1 MHSDE
6 LLIEVLTEELPAQA
20 LLNEYKEMPKKLHAL
35 FQKHAIEVRNETQNQ
50 NQNQNNIEV
59 FYTPRRLC
67 VLVKDFPLF
76 TKETKEEFFGP
87 PIEIACNNKDKAQ
100 GLNALGLGFYQKLG
114 LKDPKHFQSAF
125 KNNKEVLYH
134 AKTNPKQPTKN
145 LIMPIVLEFL
155 ESLNFG
161 KSMRWGSVEKSF
173 IRPIHN
179 ICVLFNGEN
188 FNNIEI
194 KEYGFKTKQATKA
207 HRQEGFDFI
216 EVHSPR
222 EYFEVLEKN
231 HVILDPKKREEKILQ
246 EIKELET
253 KHHIIVEIDRDL
265 LDEVIAITE
274 YPSTLLGEFDKA
286 FLKLP
291 SEIIITSMKENQRYF
306 ATFNQ
311 ESQKEG
317 QKEDQKLHNGF
328 IVVSNAIN
336 KDKQK
341 IILGNQKVLKARL
354 SDAVFFY
361 ENDLKKP
368 LDNAPLESV
377 VFVQGLGTLRDKMER
392 ELIIAQY
399 LTQKYASSLNMPLE
413 KALELMNR
421 AVQIA
426 KADLLSEVVYEFTE
440 LQGIMGYYYA
450 LKQNENEWVALSLK
464 EQYLPA
470 SENAPLPSSVFSAI
484 VALSLK
490 LDSLFSLFSAGK
502 IPSGSKDP
510 FALRRLSFGLLKI
523 VAHYGLKF
531 DLKVDLKNLFE
542 KVGVYQSFDLEILEK
557 FLLERFNNLIDCN
570 PSIIRSVLNTNER
583 DIVAIIQKVKA
594 LKRFLDD
601 PKNAQKKEL
610 LFSAFK
616 RLANINKDRNPNQTS
631 GFSANL
637 FKEPQEHALFKAFN
651 ALKTSAFESL
661 DSKIEAY
668 FGLHAP
674 LEEYFKSVLVMD
686 KDLEIQKNR
695 KNFLWNVYQSFLEI
709 GDIKEIAI

>member
-6 LLIEVLTEELPAQA
+6 LLVEILVEELPAQA

-35 FQKHAIEVRNETQNQ
+35 FQKRTLEVG
-50 NQNQNNIEV
+50 NIEI

-67 VLVKDFPLF
+67 LLVKDFPLL
-76 TKETKEEFFGP
+76 TQEIKEEFFGP
-87 PIEIACNNKDKAQ
+87 PVKIACNHQDKTQ

-114 LKDPKHFQSAF
+114 LKDHQHFQTAF

-134 AKTNPKQPTKN
+134 AKIHAKEPTKD

-155 ESLNFG
+155 EGLNFG

-188 FNNIEI
+188 FNDIEV
-194 KEYGFKTKQATKA
+194 KEYGFKTKQATKV

-216 EVHSPR
+216 QVDSPKA
-222 EYFEVLEKN
+222 YFEVLEKN
-231 HVILDPKKREEKILQ
+231 HVILDPKKREAKILQ

-253 KHHIIVEIDRDL
+253 KHRIIVEIDRDL
-265 LDEVIAITE
+265 LDEVVAITE

-291 SEIIITSMKENQRYF
+291 SEIITTSMKENQRYF
-306 ATFNQ
+306 AAFNQ
-311 ESQKEG
+311 KSQESPT
-317 QKEDQKLHNGF
+317 LHNGF

-341 IILGNQKVLKARL
+341 IIAGNQKVLKARL

-377 VFVQGLGTLRDKMER
+377 VFVQGLGTLKDKMER
-392 ELIIAQY
+392 EAIIARY
-399 LTQKYASSLNMPLE
+399 LTQKYASSLNMSLE
-413 KALELMNR
+413 KALELVGR
-421 AVQIA
+421 AVRIA
-426 KADLLSEVVYEFTE
+426 KADLLSEVVYEFSE

-450 LKQNENEWVALSLK
+450 LKQNENELVALSVK

-490 LDSLFSLFSAGK
+490 LDSLFSLFSVGK

-523 VAHYGLKF
+523 IAHYGLEF
-531 DLKVDLKNLFE
+531 DLKADLKNLFE
-542 KVGVYQSFDLEILEK
+542 KVSVYQSFDLEVLEK

-583 DIVAIIQKVKA
+583 DIVKIIQKVKA

-616 RLANINKDRNPNQTS
+616 RLANINKDRNPNES
-631 GFSANL
+631 SEFFISL
-637 FKEPQEHALFKAFN
+637 FKESQEHALFEAFN
-651 ALKTSAFESL
+651 AIKTSAFESL

-668 FGLHAP
+668 FSLHAP

-686 KDLEIQKNR
+686 KDIEIQKNR
-695 KNFLWNVYQSFLEI
+695 KNFLWGVYQSFLEI

>member
-6 LLIEVLTEELPAQA
+6 LLVEILVEELPAQA

-35 FQKHAIEVRNETQNQ
+35 FQKRALEVG
-50 NQNQNNIEV
+50 NIEI

-67 VLVKDFPLF
+67 LLIKDFPLL
-76 TKETKEEFFGP
+76 TQETKEEFFGP
-87 PIEIACNNKDKAQ
+87 PVKIACNNEDKTQ

-114 LKDPKHFQSAF
+114 LKDHQHFQTAF

-134 AKTNPKQPTKN
+134 AKIHAKEPTKD

-155 ESLNFG
+155 EGLNFG

-188 FNNIEI
+188 FNDIEV

-216 EVHSPR
+216 QVDSPKA
-222 EYFEVLEKN
+222 YFEVLEKN
-231 HVILDPKKREEKILQ
+231 HVILDPKKREAKILQ
-246 EIKELET
+246 EIKDLET
-253 KHHIIVEIDRDL
+253 KHCIIVETDRDL
-265 LDEVIAITE
+265 LDEVVAITE
-274 YPSTLLGEFDKA
+274 YPSALLGEFDKA

-306 ATFNQ
+306 AVFDQKSQ
-311 ESQKEG
+311 ESPT
-317 QKEDQKLHNGF
+317 LHNGF
-328 IVVSNAIN
+328 VVVSNAIN

-341 IILGNQKVLKARL
+341 IIAGNQKVLKARL

-377 VFVQGLGTLRDKMER
+377 VFVQGLGTLKDKMER
-392 ELIIAQY
+392 EATIAQY
-399 LTQKYASSLNMPLE
+399 LTQKYVSSLNMPLE
-413 KALELMNR
+413 KALELIGR
-421 AVQIA
+421 AVKIA
-426 KADLLSEVVYEFTE
+426 KADLLSEVVYEFSE

-450 LKQNENEWVALSLK
+450 LKQNENELVALSLK

-490 LDSLFSLFSAGK
+490 LDSLFSLFSTGK

-523 VAHYGLKF
+523 IVHYGLEF
-531 DLKVDLKNLFE
+531 DLKADLKNLFE

-583 DIVAIIQKVKA
+583 DIVKIIQKVKA

-616 RLANINKDRNPNQTS
+616 RLANINKDRNPNES
-631 GFSANL
+631 SEFSARL
-637 FKEPQEHALFKAFN
+637 FKEPKEHALFEAFN
-651 ALKTSAFESL
+651 AIKTSAFESL

-686 KDLEIQKNR
+686 KDIEIQKNR
-695 KNFLWNVYQSFLEI
+695 KNFLWGVYQSFLEI

>member
-6 LLIEVLTEELPAQA
+6 LLVEILVEELPAQA

-35 FQKHAIEVRNETQNQ
+35 FQKRALEVG
-50 NQNQNNIEV
+50 NIEI

-67 VLVKDFPLF
+67 LLVKDFPLL
-76 TKETKEEFFGP
+76 TQETKEEFFGP
-87 PIEIACNNKDKAQ
+87 PVKIACNNEDKTQ

-114 LKDPKHFQSAF
+114 LKDHQHFQTAF

-134 AKTNPKQPTKN
+134 AKIHAKEPTKD

-155 ESLNFG
+155 EGLSFG

-188 FNNIEI
+188 FNDIEV
-194 KEYGFKTKQATKA
+194 KEYGFKTKQATKV

-216 EVHSPR
+216 QVDSPKA
-222 EYFEVLEKN
+222 YFEVLEKN
-231 HVILDPKKREEKILQ
+231 HVILDPKKREAKILQ

-253 KHHIIVEIDRDL
+253 KHCIIVEIDRDL
-265 LDEVIAITE
+265 LDEVVAITE
-274 YPSTLLGEFDKA
+274 YPSALLGEFDKA

-291 SEIIITSMKENQRYF
+291 SEIITTSMKENQRYF
-306 ATFNQ
+306 AAFNQ
-311 ESQKEG
+311 KSQESPT
-317 QKEDQKLHNGF
+317 LHNGF
-328 IVVSNAIN
+328 IVVSNAIS

-341 IILGNQKVLKARL
+341 IIAGNQKVLKARL

-377 VFVQGLGTLRDKMER
+377 VFVQGLGTLKDKMER
-392 ELIIAQY
+392 EAIIAQY
-399 LTQKYASSLNMPLE
+399 LTQKYASSLNMSLE
-413 KALELMNR
+413 KALELVSR
-421 AVQIA
+421 AVRIA
-426 KADLLSEVVYEFTE
+426 KADLLSEVVYEFSE

-450 LKQNENEWVALSLK
+450 LKQNENELVALSVK

-490 LDSLFSLFSAGK
+490 LDSLFSLFSVGK

-523 VAHYGLKF
+523 VAHYGLEF
-531 DLKVDLKNLFE
+531 DLKADLKNLFE
-542 KVGVYQSFDLEILEK
+542 KVGVYQSFDLEVLEK

-583 DIVAIIQKVKA
+583 DIVKIIQKVKA

-616 RLANINKDRNPNQTS
+616 RLANINKDRNPNES
-631 GFSANL
+631 SEFSISL
-637 FKEPQEHALFKAFN
+637 FKESQEHALFEAFN
-651 ALKTSAFESL
+651 AIKTSAFESL

-686 KDLEIQKNR
+686 KDIEIQKNR
-695 KNFLWNVYQSFLEI
+695 KNFLWGVYQSFLEI

>member
-6 LLIEVLTEELPAQA
+6 LLVEILVEELPAQA

-35 FQKHAIEVRNETQNQ
+35 FQKRALEVGT
-50 NQNQNNIEV
+50 IEV

-67 VLVKDFPLF
+67 LFIKDFPLL
-76 TKETKEEFFGP
+76 TQETKEEFFGP
-87 PIEIACNNKDKAQ
+87 PVKIACNHQDKTQ

-114 LKDPKHFQSAF
+114 LKDPKHFQTAF

-134 AKTNPKQPTKN
+134 AKIHAKQPTKD

-155 ESLNFG
+155 EGLNFG
-161 KSMRWGSVEKSF
+161 KSMRWGNVEKSF

-179 ICVLFNGEN
+179 ICVLFNGED
-188 FNNIEI
+188 FNDIEV
-194 KEYGFKTKQATKA
+194 KEYGFKTKQATKV

-216 EVHSPR
+216 QVDSPKA
-222 EYFEVLEKN
+222 YFEVLEKN
-231 HVILDPKKREEKILQ
+231 HVILDPKKREAKILQ
-246 EIKELET
+246 EIKDLET
-253 KHHIIVEIDRDL
+253 KHCIIVETDRDL
-265 LDEVIAITE
+265 LDEVVAITE
-274 YPSTLLGEFDKA
+274 YPSALLGEFDKA

-306 ATFNQ
+306 AVFSQKSQ
-311 ESQKEG
+311 ESPT
-317 QKEDQKLHNGF
+317 LHNGF

-341 IILGNQKVLKARL
+341 IIAGNQKVLKARL

-377 VFVQGLGTLRDKMER
+377 VFVQGLGTLKDKMER
-392 ELIIAQY
+392 EATIAQY

-413 KALELMNR
+413 KALELVSR
-421 AVQIA
+421 AVKIA
-426 KADLLSEVVYEFTE
+426 KVDLLSEVVYEFSE

-450 LKQNENEWVALSLK
+450 LKQNENELVALSVK

-490 LDSLFSLFSAGK
+490 LDSLFSLFSVGK

-523 VAHYGLKF
+523 IAHYGLEF
-531 DLKVDLKNLFE
+531 DLKADLKNLFE

-557 FLLERFNNLIDCN
+557 FLLERFHNLIDCN

-583 DIVAIIQKVKA
+583 DIVKIIQKVKA

-616 RLANINKDRNPNQTS
+616 RLANINKDRNPNES
-631 GFSANL
+631 SEFSARL
-637 FKEPQEHALFKAFN
+637 FKEPKEHALFEAFN
-651 ALKTSAFESL
+651 AIKTSAFESL

-686 KDLEIQKNR
+686 KDIEIQKNR
-695 KNFLWNVYQSFLEI
+695 KNFLWGVYQSFLEI

>member
-6 LLIEVLTEELPAQA
+6 LLVEILVEELPAQA

-35 FQKHAIEVRNETQNQ
+35 FQKRALEVG
-50 NQNQNNIEV
+50 NIEI

-67 VLVKDFPLF
+67 LFIKDFSLL
-76 TKETKEEFFGP
+76 TQETKEEFFGP
-87 PIEIACNNKDKAQ
+87 PVKIACNHQDKTQ

-114 LKDPKHFQSAF
+114 LKDHQHFQTAF

-134 AKTNPKQPTKN
+134 AKIHAKEPTKD
-145 LIMPIVLEFL
+145 LIMPVVLEFL
-155 ESLNFG
+155 EGLNFG

-188 FNNIEI
+188 FNDIEV
-194 KEYGFKTKQATKA
+194 KEYGFKTKQATKV

-216 EVHSPR
+216 QVDSPKA
-222 EYFEVLEKN
+222 YFEVLEKN
-231 HVILDPKKREEKILQ
+231 HVILDPKKREAKILQ

-253 KHHIIVEIDRDL
+253 KHCIIVETDRDL
-265 LDEVIAITE
+265 LDEVVAITE
-274 YPSTLLGEFDKA
+274 YPSALLGEFDKA

-306 ATFNQ
+306 ATFSQKSQ
-311 ESQKEG
+311 ESPT
-317 QKEDQKLHNGF
+317 LHNGF

-341 IILGNQKVLKARL
+341 IIAGNQKVLKARL

-377 VFVQGLGTLRDKMER
+377 VFVQGLGTLKDKMER
-392 ELIIAQY
+392 EATIAQY
-399 LTQKYASSLNMPLE
+399 LTQKYAPSLNMPLE
-413 KALELMNR
+413 KALELIGR
-421 AVQIA
+421 AVKIA
-426 KADLLSEVVYEFTE
+426 KADLLSEVVYEFSE

-450 LKQNENEWVALSLK
+450 LKQNENELVALSVK

-523 VAHYGLKF
+523 IAHYGLEF
-531 DLKVDLKNLFE
+531 DLKADLKNLFE

-557 FLLERFNNLIDCN
+557 FLLERFHNLIDCN

-583 DIVAIIQKVKA
+583 DIVKIIQKVKA

-616 RLANINKDRNPNQTS
+616 RLANINKDRNPNES
-631 GFSANL
+631 SEFSTHL
-637 FKEPQEHALFKAFN
+637 FKEPEEHALFEAFD
-651 ALKTSAFESL
+651 AIKISAFESL

-674 LEEYFKSVLVMD
+674 LEGYFKSVLVMD
-686 KDLEIQKNR
+686 KDIEIQKNR
-695 KNFLWNVYQSFLEI
+695 KNFLWGVYQSFLEI
-709 GDIKEIAI
+709 GDIKEIAV

>member
-6 LLIEVLTEELPAQA
+6 LLVEILVEELPAQA

-35 FQKHAIEVRNETQNQ
+35 FNKRALEVG
-50 NQNQNNIEV
+50 NIEI

-67 VLVKDFPLF
+67 LLVKDFPLL
-76 TKETKEEFFGP
+76 TQETKEEFFGP
-87 PIEIACNNKDKAQ
+87 PIKIACNHQDKTQ
-100 GLNALGLGFYQKLG
+100 GLNELGLGFYQKLG
-114 LKDPKHFQSAF
+114 LKDHQHFQTAF

-134 AKTNPKQPTKN
+134 AKIHAKEPTKD

-155 ESLNFG
+155 EGLNFG
-161 KSMRWGSVEKSF
+161 KSMRWGNVEKSF

-188 FNNIEI
+188 FNDIEV
-194 KEYGFKTKQATKA
+194 KEYGFKTKQATKV

-216 EVHSPR
+216 QVDSPKA
-222 EYFEVLEKN
+222 YFEVLEKN
-231 HVILDPKKREEKILQ
+231 HVILDPKKREAKILQ

-253 KHHIIVEIDRDL
+253 KHQIIVEIDRDL
-265 LDEVIAITE
+265 LDEVVAITE
-274 YPSTLLGEFDKA
+274 YPSALLGEFDKV

-291 SEIIITSMKENQRYF
+291 SEIITTSMKENQRYF
-306 ATFNQ
+306 AAFNQ
-311 ESQKEG
+311 KSQENPT
-317 QKEDQKLHNGF
+317 LHNGF
-328 IVVSNAIN
+328 IVVSNAIH

-341 IILGNQKVLKARL
+341 IIAGNQKVLKARL

-377 VFVQGLGTLRDKMER
+377 VFVQGLGTLKDKMER
-392 ELIIAQY
+392 ETVIAQY
-399 LTQKYASSLNMPLE
+399 LTQKYAPSLNMPLE
-413 KALELMNR
+413 KALELVGR
-421 AVQIA
+421 AVRIA
-426 KADLLSEVVYEFTE
+426 KADLLSEVVYEFSE

-450 LKQNENEWVALSLK
+450 LKQNENELVALSVK

-470 SENAPLPSSVFSAI
+470 SENASLPSSVFSAI

-490 LDSLFSLFSAGK
+490 LDSLFSLFSVGK

-523 VAHYGLKF
+523 IAHYGLGF
-531 DLKVDLKNLFE
+531 DLKADLKNLFE
-542 KVGVYQSFDLEILEK
+542 KVGVYQSFDLEVLEK

-583 DIVAIIQKVKA
+583 DIVKIIQKVKA

-601 PKNAQKKEL
+601 PKNAQRKEL

-616 RLANINKDRNPNQTS
+616 RLANINKDRNPNES
-631 GFSANL
+631 SEFFISL
-637 FKEPQEHALFKAFN
+637 FKESQEHALFEAFN
-651 ALKTSAFESL
+651 AIKTSAFESL

-686 KDLEIQKNR
+686 KDIEIQKNR
-695 KNFLWNVYQSFLEI
+695 KNFLWGVYQSFLEI

>member
-6 LLIEVLTEELPAQA
+6 LLVEVLVEELPAQA

-35 FQKHAIEVRNETQNQ
+35 FQKRALEVG
-50 NQNQNNIEV
+50 NIEV

-67 VLVKDFPLF
+67 LFVKDFPLL
-76 TKETKEEFFGP
+76 TQETKEEFFGP
-87 PIEIACNNKDKAQ
+87 PVKIACNHQDKTQ

-114 LKDPKHFQSAF
+114 LKDHQHFQTAF

-134 AKTNPKQPTKN
+134 AKIHAKQPTKD

-155 ESLNFG
+155 EGLNFG
-161 KSMRWGSVEKSF
+161 KSMRWGNVEKSF

-188 FNNIEI
+188 FNDIEV

-216 EVHSPR
+216 QVDSSKA
-222 EYFEVLEKN
+222 YFEVLEKN
-231 HVILDPKKREEKILQ
+231 HVILDPKKREAKILQ
-246 EIKELET
+246 EIKELEK
-253 KHHIIVEIDRDL
+253 KHDIIVEIDRDL
-265 LDEVIAITE
+265 LDEVVAITE
-274 YPSTLLGEFDKA
+274 YPTALLGEFDKA

-291 SEIIITSMKENQRYF
+291 SEIITTSMKENQRYF
-306 ATFNQ
+306 ATFCQKSQ
-311 ESQKEG
+311 EESPT
-317 QKEDQKLHNGF
+317 LHNGF
-328 IVVSNAIN
+328 IVVSNAIS

-368 LDNAPLESV
+368 LNAPLESV
-377 VFVQGLGTLRDKMER
+377 VFVQGLGTLKDKMER
-392 ELIIAQY
+392 ESIIAQY
-399 LTQKYASSLNMPLE
+399 LVQKYLSSLNMPLE
-413 KALELMNR
+413 KALELVKR

-426 KADLLSEVVYEFTE
+426 KADLLSEVVYEFSE

-450 LKQNENEWVALSLK
+450 LKQNENELVALSVK

-470 SENAPLPSSVFSAI
+470 SENAPLPSSVFSSI

-490 LDSLFSLFSAGK
+490 IDSLFSLFSVGK

-523 VAHYGLKF
+523 IAHYGLGF
-531 DLKVDLKNLFE
+531 DLKADLKNLFE

-583 DIVAIIQKVKA
+583 DIVTIIQKVKA

-616 RLANINKDRNPNQTS
+616 RLANINKDRNPNEKS
-631 GFSANL
+631 EFSIYL
-637 FKEPQEHALFKAFN
+637 FKEPKEHALFEAFN
-651 ALKTSAFESL
+651 AIKTSTFESL

-686 KDLEIQKNR
+686 KDIEIQKNR
-695 KNFLWNVYQSFLEI
+695 KNFLWDVYQSFLEI

>member
-6 LLIEVLTEELPAQA
+6 LLVEILVEELPAQA

-35 FQKHAIEVRNETQNQ
+35 FQKRALEVG
-50 NQNQNNIEV
+50 NIEI

-67 VLVKDFPLF
+67 LLVKDFPLL
-76 TKETKEEFFGP
+76 TQETKEEFFGP
-87 PIEIACNNKDKAQ
+87 PVKIACNHQDKTQ
-100 GLNALGLGFYQKLG
+100 GLNELGLGFYQKLG
-114 LKDPKHFQSAF
+114 LKDHQHFQTAF

-134 AKTNPKQPTKN
+134 AKIHAKEPTKD

-155 ESLNFG
+155 EGLNFG

-188 FNNIEI
+188 FNDIEV

-216 EVHSPR
+216 QVDSPKV
-222 EYFEVLEKN
+222 YFEVLEKN
-231 HVILDPKKREEKILQ
+231 HVILDPKKREAKILQ

-253 KHHIIVEIDRDL
+253 KHRIIVEIDRDL
-265 LDEVIAITE
+265 LDEVVAITE
-274 YPSTLLGEFDKA
+274 YPSALLGEFDKA

-291 SEIIITSMKENQRYF
+291 SEIITTSMKENQRYF
-306 ATFNQ
+306 AAFNQ
-311 ESQKEG
+311 KSQESPT
-317 QKEDQKLHNGF
+317 LHNGF

-341 IILGNQKVLKARL
+341 IIAGNQKVLKARL

-377 VFVQGLGTLRDKMER
+377 VFVQGLGTLKDKMER
-392 ELIIAQY
+392 EAIIAQY

-413 KALELMNR
+413 KALELVGR
-421 AVQIA
+421 AVRIA
-426 KADLLSEVVYEFTE
+426 KADLLSEVVYEFSE

-450 LKQNENEWVALSLK
+450 LKQNENELVALSVK

-490 LDSLFSLFSAGK
+490 LDSLFSLFSVGK

-523 VAHYGLKF
+523 IAHYGLGF
-531 DLKVDLKNLFE
+531 DLKADLKNLFE
-542 KVGVYQSFDLEILEK
+542 RVGVYQSFDLEVLEK

-570 PSIIRSVLNTNER
+570 LSIIRSVLNTNER
-583 DIVAIIQKVKA
+583 DIVKIIQKVKA
-594 LKRFLDD
+594 LKCFLDD

-616 RLANINKDRNPNQTS
+616 RLANINKDRNPDES
-631 GFSANL
+631 SEFSISL
-637 FKEPQEHALFKAFN
+637 FKESQEHALFEAFKAI
-651 ALKTSAFESL
+651 KTSAFESL

-686 KDLEIQKNR
+686 KDIEIQKNR
-695 KNFLWNVYQSFLEI
+695 KNFLWSVYQSFLEI

>member
-6 LLIEVLTEELPAQA
+6 LLVEILVEELPAQA

-35 FQKHAIEVRNETQNQ
+35 FQKRALEVG
-50 NQNQNNIEV
+50 NIEI

-67 VLVKDFPLF
+67 LLVKDFPLL
-76 TKETKEEFFGP
+76 TQETKEEFFGP
-87 PIEIACNNKDKAQ
+87 PVKIACNHQDKMQ
-100 GLNALGLGFYQKLG
+100 GLNELGLGFYQKLG
-114 LKDPKHFQSAF
+114 LKDHQHFQTAF

-134 AKTNPKQPTKN
+134 AKIHAKEPTKD

-155 ESLNFG
+155 EGLNFG
-161 KSMRWGSVEKSF
+161 KSMRWGNVEKSF

-188 FNNIEI
+188 FNDIEV

-216 EVHSPR
+216 QVDSSKA
-222 EYFEVLEKN
+222 YFEVLEKN
-231 HVILDPKKREEKILQ
+231 HVILDPKKREAKILQ

-265 LDEVIAITE
+265 LDEVVAITE
-274 YPSTLLGEFDKA
+274 YPSALLGEFDKA

-291 SEIIITSMKENQRYF
+291 SEIITTSMKENQRYF
-306 ATFNQ
+306 AAFNQ
-311 ESQKEG
+311 KSQESPT
-317 QKEDQKLHNGF
+317 LHNGF

-341 IILGNQKVLKARL
+341 IIAGNQKVLKARL

-377 VFVQGLGTLRDKMER
+377 VFVQGLGTLKDKMER
-392 ELIIAQY
+392 EAVIAQY

-413 KALELMNR
+413 KALELVSR
-421 AVQIA
+421 AVRIA
-426 KADLLSEVVYEFTE
+426 KADLLSEVVYEFSE

-450 LKQNENEWVALSLK
+450 LKQNENELVALSVK

-490 LDSLFSLFSAGK
+490 LDSLFSLFSVGK

-523 VAHYGLKF
+523 VAHYGLGF
-531 DLKVDLKNLFE
+531 DLKADLKNLFE
-542 KVGVYQSFDLEILEK
+542 KVGVYQSFDLEVLEK

-570 PSIIRSVLNTNER
+570 LSIIRSVLNTNER
-583 DIVAIIQKVKA
+583 DIVKIIQKVKA

-610 LFSAFK
+610 LFSTFK
-616 RLANINKDRNPNQTS
+616 RLANINKDRNPNES
-631 GFSANL
+631 SEFFISL
-637 FKEPQEHALFKAFN
+637 FKEPQEHALFEAFN
-651 ALKTSAFESL
+651 AIKTSAFESL

-686 KDLEIQKNR
+686 KDIEIQKNR
-695 KNFLWNVYQSFLEI
+695 KNFLWGVYQSFLEI

>member
-6 LLIEVLTEELPAQA
+6 LLVEILVEELPAQA

-35 FQKHAIEVRNETQNQ
+35 FQKHALEVG
-50 NQNQNNIEV
+50 NIEI

-67 VLVKDFPLF
+67 LLVKDFPLL
-76 TKETKEEFFGP
+76 TQETKEEFFGP
-87 PIEIACNNKDKAQ
+87 PVEIACNNKDKTQ

-114 LKDPKHFQSAF
+114 LKDHQHFQTAF

-134 AKTNPKQPTKN
+134 AKIHAKEPTKD

-155 ESLNFG
+155 EGLNFG

-188 FNNIEI
+188 FNDIEV
-194 KEYGFKTKQATKA
+194 KEYGFKTKQATKV

-216 EVHSPR
+216 QVDSPKA
-222 EYFEVLEKN
+222 YFEVLEKN
-231 HVILDPKKREEKILQ
+231 HVILDPKKREAKILQ

-253 KHHIIVEIDRDL
+253 KHRIIVEIDRDL
-265 LDEVIAITE
+265 LDEVVAITE
-274 YPSTLLGEFDKA
+274 YPSALLGEFDKA

-291 SEIIITSMKENQRYF
+291 SEIITTSMKENQRYF
-306 ATFNQ
+306 AAFNQ
-311 ESQKEG
+311 KSQESPT
-317 QKEDQKLHNGF
+317 LHNGF
-328 IVVSNAIN
+328 IVISNAIN

-341 IILGNQKVLKARL
+341 IIAGNQKVLKARL

-377 VFVQGLGTLRDKMER
+377 VFVQGLGTLKDKMER
-392 ELIIAQY
+392 ESIIAQY

-413 KALELMNR
+413 KALELVGR
-421 AVQIA
+421 AVRIA
-426 KADLLSEVVYEFTE
+426 KADLLSEVVYEFSE

-450 LKQNENEWVALSLK
+450 LKQNENELVALSVK

-490 LDSLFSLFSAGK
+490 LDSLFSLFSVGK

-523 VAHYGLKF
+523 VAHYGLGF
-531 DLKVDLKNLFE
+531 DLKADLKNLFE
-542 KVGVYQSFDLEILEK
+542 KVGVYQSFDLEVLEK

-583 DIVAIIQKVKA
+583 DIVKIIQKVKA

-616 RLANINKDRNPNQTS
+616 RLANINKDRNPNES
-631 GFSANL
+631 SEFSISL
-637 FKEPQEHALFKAFN
+637 FKELQEHALFEAFN
-651 ALKTSAFESL
+651 AIKTSAFESL

-686 KDLEIQKNR
+686 KDIEIQKNR
-695 KNFLWNVYQSFLEI
+695 KNFLWGVYQSFLEI

>member
-6 LLIEVLTEELPAQA
+6 LLVEILVEELPAQA

-35 FQKHAIEVRNETQNQ
+35 FQKRALEVG
-50 NQNQNNIEV
+50 NIEI

-67 VLVKDFPLF
+67 LLVKDFPLL
-76 TKETKEEFFGP
+76 TQETKEEFFGP
-87 PIEIACNNKDKAQ
+87 PVNIACNNKDKTQ

-114 LKDPKHFQSAF
+114 LKDHHHFQTAF
-125 KNNKEVLYH
+125 KSNKEVLYH
-134 AKTNPKQPTKN
+134 AKIHAKEPTKD

-155 ESLNFG
+155 EGLNFG
-161 KSMRWGSVEKSF
+161 KSMRWGNVEKSF

-188 FNNIEI
+188 FNDIEV
-194 KEYGFKTKQATKA
+194 KEYGFKTKQATKV

-216 EVHSPR
+216 QVDNPKA
-222 EYFEVLEKN
+222 YFEVLEKN
-231 HVILDPKKREEKILQ
+231 HVILDPKKREAKILQ

-253 KHHIIVEIDRDL
+253 KHRIIVEIDRDL
-265 LDEVIAITE
+265 LDEVVAITE
-274 YPSTLLGEFDKA
+274 YPSALLGEFDKA

-291 SEIIITSMKENQRYF
+291 SEIITTSMKENQRYF
-306 ATFNQ
+306 AVFNQ
-311 ESQKEG
+311 KSQESPT
-317 QKEDQKLHNGF
+317 LHNGF

-341 IILGNQKVLKARL
+341 IIAGNQKVLKARL

-377 VFVQGLGTLRDKMER
+377 VFVQGLGTLKDKMER
-392 ELIIAQY
+392 EAIIAQY

-413 KALELMNR
+413 KALELIGR
-421 AVQIA
+421 AVRIA
-426 KADLLSEVVYEFTE
+426 KADLLSEVVYEFSE

-450 LKQNENEWVALSLK
+450 LKQNENELVALSVK

-490 LDSLFSLFSAGK
+490 LDSLFSLFSVGK

-523 VAHYGLKF
+523 IAHYGLGF
-531 DLKVDLKNLFE
+531 DLKADLKNLFE
-542 KVGVYQSFDLEILEK
+542 KVGVYQSFDLEVLEK

-583 DIVAIIQKVKA
+583 DIVKIIQKVKA

-616 RLANINKDRNPNQTS
+616 RLANINKDRNPNES
-631 GFSANL
+631 SEFFISL
-637 FKEPQEHALFKAFN
+637 FKELQEHALFEAFN
-651 ALKTSAFESL
+651 AIKTSAFESL

-686 KDLEIQKNR
+686 KDIEIQKNR
-695 KNFLWNVYQSFLEI
+695 KNFLWSVYQSFLEI

>member
-1 MHSDE
+1 MYSDE
-6 LLIEVLTEELPAQA
+6 LLVEILVEELPAQA

-35 FQKHAIEVRNETQNQ
+35 FQKRALEVG
-50 NQNQNNIEV
+50 NIEI

-67 VLVKDFPLF
+67 LLVKDFPLL
-76 TKETKEEFFGP
+76 TQETKEEFFGP
-87 PIEIACNNKDKAQ
+87 PVKIACNHQDKTQ
-100 GLNALGLGFYQKLG
+100 GLNELGLGFYQKLG
-114 LKDPKHFQSAF
+114 LKDHQHFQTAF

-134 AKTNPKQPTKN
+134 AKIHAKEPTKD

-155 ESLNFG
+155 EGLNFG
-161 KSMRWGSVEKSF
+161 KSMRWGNVEKSF

-188 FNNIEI
+188 FNDIEV

-216 EVHSPR
+216 QVDSPKA
-222 EYFEVLEKN
+222 YFEVLEKN
-231 HVILDPKKREEKILQ
+231 HVILDPKKREAKILQ

-253 KHHIIVEIDRDL
+253 KHRIIVEIDRDL
-265 LDEVIAITE
+265 LDEVVAITE
-274 YPSTLLGEFDKA
+274 YPSALLGEFDRA

-291 SEIIITSMKENQRYF
+291 SEIITTSMKENQRYF
-306 ATFNQ
+306 AVFNQ
-311 ESQKEG
+311 KSQESPT
-317 QKEDQKLHNGF
+317 LHNGF

-341 IILGNQKVLKARL
+341 IIAGNQKVLKARL

-377 VFVQGLGTLRDKMER
+377 VFVQGLGTLKDKMER
-392 ELIIAQY
+392 EAIIAEY

-413 KALELMNR
+413 KALELVGR
-421 AVQIA
+421 AVRIA
-426 KADLLSEVVYEFTE
+426 KADLLSEVVYEFSE

-450 LKQNENEWVALSLK
+450 LKQNENELVALSVK
-464 EQYLPA
+464 EQYLPT

-490 LDSLFSLFSAGK
+490 LDSLFSLFSVGK

-523 VAHYGLKF
+523 IAHYGLGF
-531 DLKVDLKNLFE
+531 DLKADLKNLFE
-542 KVGVYQSFDLEILEK
+542 RVGVYQSFDLEVLEK

-583 DIVAIIQKVKA
+583 DIVKIIQKVKA

-610 LFSAFK
+610 LFSTFK
-616 RLANINKDRNPNQTS
+616 RLANINKDRNPNES
-631 GFSANL
+631 SEFFISL
-637 FKEPQEHALFKAFN
+637 FKESQEHALFEAFN
-651 ALKTSAFESL
+651 AIKTSAFESL

-668 FGLHAP
+668 FGLHVP

-686 KDLEIQKNR
+686 KDIEIQKNR
-695 KNFLWNVYQSFLEI
+695 KNFLWGVYQSFLEI

>member
-6 LLIEVLTEELPAQA
+6 LLVEILVEELPAQA

-35 FQKHAIEVRNETQNQ
+35 FNKRALEVG
-50 NQNQNNIEV
+50 NIEI

-67 VLVKDFPLF
+67 LLIKDFPLL
-76 TKETKEEFFGP
+76 TQETKEEFFGP
-87 PIEIACNNKDKAQ
+87 PVKIACNHQDKTQ
-100 GLNALGLGFYQKLG
+100 GLNELGLGFYQKLG
-114 LKDPKHFQSAF
+114 LKDHQHFQTAF

-134 AKTNPKQPTKN
+134 AKVHEKEPTKD

-155 ESLNFG
+155 EGLNFG

-188 FNNIEI
+188 FNGIEV
-194 KEYGFKTKQATKA
+194 KEYGFKTKQATKV

-216 EVHSPR
+216 QVDSPKA
-222 EYFEVLEKN
+222 YFEVLEKN
-231 HVILDPKKREEKILQ
+231 HVILDPKKREAKILQ

-253 KHHIIVEIDRDL
+253 KHRIIVEIDRDL
-265 LDEVIAITE
+265 LDEVVAITE
-274 YPSTLLGEFDKA
+274 YPSALLGEFDKA

-291 SEIIITSMKENQRYF
+291 SEIITTSMKENQRYF
-306 ATFNQ
+306 AAFNQ
-311 ESQKEG
+311 KSQESPT
-317 QKEDQKLHNGF
+317 LHNGF

-341 IILGNQKVLKARL
+341 IIAGNQKVLKARL

-377 VFVQGLGTLRDKMER
+377 VFVQGLGTLKDKMER
-392 ELIIAQY
+392 EAVIAQY
-399 LTQKYASSLNMPLE
+399 LTQKYAPSLNMPLE
-413 KALELMNR
+413 KALELVGR
-421 AVQIA
+421 AVRIA
-426 KADLLSEVVYEFTE
+426 KADLLSEVVYEFSE

-450 LKQNENEWVALSLK
+450 LKQNENELVALSVK
-464 EQYLPA
+464 EQYLPT

-523 VAHYGLKF
+523 IAHYGLEF
-531 DLKVDLKNLFE
+531 DLKADLKNLFE

-557 FLLERFNNLIDCN
+557 FLLERFHNLIDCN
-570 PSIIRSVLNTNER
+570 LSIIRSVLNTNER
-583 DIVAIIQKVKA
+583 DIVKIIQKVKA

-610 LFSAFK
+610 LFSTFK
-616 RLANINKDRNPNQTS
+616 RLANINKDRNPNES
-631 GFSANL
+631 SEFFISL
-637 FKEPQEHALFKAFN
+637 FKELQEHALFEAFN
-651 ALKTSAFESL
+651 AIKTSAFESL

-686 KDLEIQKNR
+686 KDIEIQKNR
-695 KNFLWNVYQSFLEI
+695 KNFLWGVYQSFLEI

>member
-6 LLIEVLTEELPAQA
+6 LLVEILVEELPAQA
-20 LLNEYKEMPKKLHAL
+20 LLNEYEEMPKKLHAL
-35 FQKHAIEVRNETQNQ
+35 FQKRALEVG
-50 NQNQNNIEV
+50 NIEI

-67 VLVKDFPLF
+67 LLVKDFPLL
-76 TKETKEEFFGP
+76 TQETKEEFFGP
-87 PIEIACNNKDKAQ
+87 PVKIACNHQDKTQ

-114 LKDPKHFQSAF
+114 LKDHQYFQTAF

-134 AKTNPKQPTKN
+134 AKIHAKEPTKD

-155 ESLNFG
+155 EGLNFG
-161 KSMRWGSVEKSF
+161 KSMRWGNVEKSF

-188 FNNIEI
+188 FNGIEV
-194 KEYGFKTKQATKA
+194 KEYGFKTKQATKV

-216 EVHSPR
+216 QVDSPKA
-222 EYFEVLEKN
+222 YFEVLEKN
-231 HVILDPKKREEKILQ
+231 HVILDPKKREAKILQ

-253 KHHIIVEIDRDL
+253 KHRIIVEIDRDL
-265 LDEVIAITE
+265 LDEVVAITE
-274 YPSTLLGEFDKA
+274 YPSALLGEFDKA

-291 SEIIITSMKENQRYF
+291 SEIITTSMKENQRYF
-306 ATFNQ
+306 AAFNQ
-311 ESQKEG
+311 KSQEG
-317 QKEDQKLHNGF
+317 PTLHNGF

-341 IILGNQKVLKARL
+341 IIAGNQKVLKARL

-377 VFVQGLGTLRDKMER
+377 VFVQGLGTLKDKMER
-392 ELIIAQY
+392 EAVIAQY
-399 LTQKYASSLNMPLE
+399 LTQKYASSLNMSLE
-413 KALELMNR
+413 KALELVSR
-421 AVQIA
+421 AVRIA
-426 KADLLSEVVYEFTE
+426 KADLLSEVVYEFSE

-450 LKQNENEWVALSLK
+450 LKQNENELVALSVK
-464 EQYLPA
+464 EQYLPT
-470 SENAPLPSSVFSAI
+470 SENAPLPSSIFSAI

-490 LDSLFSLFSAGK
+490 LDSLFSLFSVGK
-502 IPSGSKDP
+502 IPSVSKDP
-510 FALRRLSFGLLKI
+510 FALRRLSFGLLKTI
-523 VAHYGLKF
+523 AHYGLGF
-531 DLKVDLKNLFE
+531 DLKADLKNLFE
-542 KVGVYQSFDLEILEK
+542 KVGVYQSFDLEVLEK

-583 DIVAIIQKVKA
+583 DIVKIIQKVKA

-616 RLANINKDRNPNQTS
+616 RLANINKDRNPNES
-631 GFSANL
+631 SEFSISL
-637 FKEPQEHALFKAFN
+637 FKELQEHALFEAFN
-651 ALKTSAFESL
+651 TIKASAFESL

-686 KDLEIQKNR
+686 KDIEIQKNR
-695 KNFLWNVYQSFLEI
+695 KNFLWGVYQSFLEI

>member
-6 LLIEVLTEELPAQA
+6 LLVEILVEELPAQA
-20 LLNEYKEMPKKLHAL
+20 LLSEYKEMSKKLHAL
-35 FQKHAIEVRNETQNQ
+35 FQKRALEVGT
-50 NQNQNNIEV
+50 IEV

-67 VLVKDFPLF
+67 LFIKDFPLL
-76 TKETKEEFFGP
+76 TQETKEEFFGP
-87 PIEIACNNKDKAQ
+87 PVKIACNNEDKTQ

-114 LKDPKHFQSAF
+114 LKDPKHFQTAF

-134 AKTNPKQPTKN
+134 AKIHEKEPTKD

-155 ESLNFG
+155 EGLNFG
-161 KSMRWGSVEKSF
+161 KSMRWGNVEKSF

-188 FNNIEI
+188 FNDIEV

-216 EVHSPR
+216 QVDSPKA
-222 EYFEVLEKN
+222 YFEVLEKN
-231 HVILDPKKREEKILQ
+231 HVILDPKKREAKILQ

-253 KHHIIVEIDRDL
+253 KHHIIVEIDKDL
-265 LDEVIAITE
+265 LDEVVAITE
-274 YPSTLLGEFDKA
+274 YPSALLGEFDKA

-291 SEIIITSMKENQRYF
+291 SEIITTSMKENQRYF
-306 ATFNQ
+306 AVF
-311 ESQKEG
+311 SQKE
-317 QKEDQKLHNGF
+317 ESPTLHNGF
-328 IVVSNAIN
+328 VVVSNAIN

-341 IILGNQKVLKARL
+341 IIAGNQKVLKARL

-377 VFVQGLGTLRDKMER
+377 VFVQGLGTLKDKMER
-392 ELIIAQY
+392 ESIIAQY
-399 LTQKYASSLNMPLE
+399 LTQKYAPSLNMPLE
-413 KALELMNR
+413 KALELVKR
-421 AVQIA
+421 AVKIA
-426 KADLLSEVVYEFTE
+426 KADLLSEVVYEFSE

-450 LKQNENEWVALSLK
+450 LKQNENELVALSVK

-490 LDSLFSLFSAGK
+490 LDSLFSLFSASK

-523 VAHYGLKF
+523 IVHYGLEF
-531 DLKVDLKNLFE
+531 DLKADLKNLFE

-557 FLLERFNNLIDCN
+557 FLLERFHNLIDCN

-583 DIVAIIQKVKA
+583 DIVTIIQKVKA

-601 PKNAQKKEL
+601 PKNAPKKEL

-616 RLANINKDRNPNQTS
+616 RLANINKDRNPNESS
-631 GFSANL
+631 GFFTSL
-637 FKEPQEHALFKAFN
+637 FKEPEEHALFEAFN
-651 ALKTSAFESL
+651 AIKTSTFESL

-686 KDLEIQKNR
+686 KDIEIQKNR
-695 KNFLWNVYQSFLEI
+695 KNFLWGVYQSFLEI

>member
-6 LLIEVLTEELPAQA
+6 LLVEILVEELPAQA

-35 FQKHAIEVRNETQNQ
+35 FQKRALEVG
-50 NQNQNNIEV
+50 NIEI

-67 VLVKDFPLF
+67 LLVKDFPLL
-76 TKETKEEFFGP
+76 TQEIKEEFFGP
-87 PIEIACNNKDKAQ
+87 PVKIACNHQDKTQ

-114 LKDPKHFQSAF
+114 LKDHQHFQTAF

-134 AKTNPKQPTKN
+134 AKIHAKEPTKD

-155 ESLNFG
+155 EGLNFG
-161 KSMRWGSVEKSF
+161 KSMRWGNVEKSF

-188 FNNIEI
+188 FNDIEV
-194 KEYGFKTKQATKA
+194 KEYGFKTKQATKV

-216 EVHSPR
+216 QVDSPKA
-222 EYFEVLEKN
+222 YFEVLEKN
-231 HVILDPKKREEKILQ
+231 HVILDPKKREAKILQ

-253 KHHIIVEIDRDL
+253 KHNIIVEIDRDL
-265 LDEVIAITE
+265 LDEVVAITE
-274 YPSTLLGEFDKA
+274 YPSALLGEFDKA

-291 SEIIITSMKENQRYF
+291 SEIITTSMKENQRYF
-306 ATFNQ
+306 AVF
-311 ESQKEG
+311 SQKE
-317 QKEDQKLHNGF
+317 ESPTLHNGF

-341 IILGNQKVLKARL
+341 IIAGNQKVLKARL

-377 VFVQGLGTLRDKMER
+377 VFVQGLGTLKDKMER
-392 ELIIAQY
+392 EAVIAQY
-399 LTQKYASSLNMPLE
+399 LTQKYASSLNMSLE
-413 KALELMNR
+413 KALELVSR
-421 AVQIA
+421 AVRIA
-426 KADLLSEVVYEFTE
+426 KADLLSEVVYEFSE

-450 LKQNENEWVALSLK
+450 LKQNENELVALSVK

-490 LDSLFSLFSAGK
+490 LDSLFSLFSVGK

-523 VAHYGLKF
+523 VAHYGLGF
-531 DLKVDLKNLFE
+531 DLKADLKNLFE
-542 KVGVYQSFDLEILEK
+542 RVGVYQSFDLEVLEK

-570 PSIIRSVLNTNER
+570 LSIIRSVLNTNER
-583 DIVAIIQKVKA
+583 DIVKIIQKVKA

-616 RLANINKDRNPNQTS
+616 RLANINKDRNPNES
-631 GFSANL
+631 SEFSISL
-637 FKEPQEHALFKAFN
+637 FKELQEHALFEAFN
-651 ALKTSAFESL
+651 AIKTSAFESL

-686 KDLEIQKNR
+686 KDIEIQKNR
-695 KNFLWNVYQSFLEI
+695 KNFLWGVYQSFLEI

>member
-6 LLIEVLTEELPAQA
+6 LLVEILVEELPAQA

-35 FQKHAIEVRNETQNQ
+35 FQKCALEVGT
-50 NQNQNNIEV
+50 IEV

-67 VLVKDFPLF
+67 LFIKDFPLL
-76 TKETKEEFFGP
+76 TQETKEEFFGP
-87 PIEIACNNKDKAQ
+87 PVKIACNNEDKTQ

-114 LKDPKHFQSAF
+114 LKDPKHFQTAF

-134 AKTNPKQPTKN
+134 AKIHEKEPTKD

-155 ESLNFG
+155 EGLNFG
-161 KSMRWGSVEKSF
+161 KSMRWGNVEKSF

-188 FNNIEI
+188 FNDIEV
-194 KEYGFKTKQATKA
+194 KEYGLKTKQATKA

-216 EVHSPR
+216 QVDSPKA
-222 EYFEVLEKN
+222 YFEVLEKN
-231 HVILDPKKREEKILQ
+231 HVILDPKKREAKILQ

-253 KHHIIVEIDRDL
+253 KHNIIVEIDRDL
-265 LDEVIAITE
+265 LDEVVAITE
-274 YPSTLLGEFDKA
+274 YPSALLGEFDKA

-311 ESQKEG
+311 KSQEG
-317 QKEDQKLHNGF
+317 PTLHNGF

-341 IILGNQKVLKARL
+341 IIAGNQKVLKARL

-377 VFVQGLGTLRDKMER
+377 VFVQGLGTLKDKMER
-392 ELIIAQY
+392 ESIIAQY
-399 LTQKYASSLNMPLE
+399 LTQKYAPSLNMPLE
-413 KALELMNR
+413 KALELIGR
-421 AVQIA
+421 AVKIA
-426 KADLLSEVVYEFTE
+426 KADLLSEVVYEFSE

-450 LKQNENEWVALSLK
+450 LKQNENELVALSVK

-523 VAHYGLKF
+523 IVHYGLEF
-531 DLKVDLKNLFE
+531 DLKADLKNLFE
-542 KVGVYQSFDLEILEK
+542 KVGVYQSFDLEVLEK
-557 FLLERFNNLIDCN
+557 FLLERFHNLIDCN

-583 DIVAIIQKVKA
+583 DIVKIIQKVKA

-616 RLANINKDRNPNQTS
+616 RLANINKDRNPNES
-631 GFSANL
+631 SEFSMSL
-637 FKEPQEHALFKAFN
+637 FKESQEHALFEAFN
-651 ALKTSAFESL
+651 AIKMSAFESL

-686 KDLEIQKNR
+686 KDIEIQKNR
-695 KNFLWNVYQSFLEI
+695 KNFLWGVYQSFLEI

>member
-6 LLIEVLTEELPAQA
+6 LLVEILVEELPAQA

-35 FQKHAIEVRNETQNQ
+35 FNKRALEVG
-50 NQNQNNIEV
+50 NIEI

-67 VLVKDFPLF
+67 LLIKDFPLL
-76 TKETKEEFFGP
+76 TQETKEEFFGP
-87 PIEIACNNKDKAQ
+87 PIKIACNNEDKTQ

-114 LKDPKHFQSAF
+114 LKDHQHFQTAF

-134 AKTNPKQPTKN
+134 AKIHEKEPTKD

-155 ESLNFG
+155 EGLNFG
-161 KSMRWGSVEKSF
+161 KSMRWGNVEKSF

-188 FNNIEI
+188 FNDIEV

-216 EVHSPR
+216 QVDSPKA
-222 EYFEVLEKN
+222 YFEVLEKN
-231 HVILDPKKREEKILQ
+231 HVILDPKKREAKILQ

-253 KHHIIVEIDRDL
+253 KHRIIVEIDRDL
-265 LDEVIAITE
+265 LDEVVAITE
-274 YPSTLLGEFDKA
+274 YPSALLGEFDKA

-311 ESQKEG
+311 KSQESPT
-317 QKEDQKLHNGF
+317 LHNGF
-328 IVVSNAIN
+328 IVVSNAIS

-341 IILGNQKVLKARL
+341 IIAGNQKVLKARL

-377 VFVQGLGTLRDKMER
+377 VFVQGLGTLKDKMER
-392 ELIIAQY
+392 EAIIAQY

-413 KALELMNR
+413 KALELVGR
-421 AVQIA
+421 AVRIA
-426 KADLLSEVVYEFTE
+426 KADLLSEVVYEFSE

-450 LKQNENEWVALSLK
+450 LKQNENELVALSVK

-490 LDSLFSLFSAGK
+490 LDSLFSLFSVGK

-523 VAHYGLKF
+523 IAHYGLEF
-531 DLKVDLKNLFE
+531 DLKADLKNLFE
-542 KVGVYQSFDLEILEK
+542 KVGVYQSFDLEVLEK

-570 PSIIRSVLNTNER
+570 PSVIRSVLNTNER
-583 DIVAIIQKVKA
+583 DIVKIIQKVKA

-616 RLANINKDRNPNQTS
+616 RLANINKDRNPNES
-631 GFSANL
+631 SEFSISL
-637 FKEPQEHALFKAFN
+637 FKELQEHALFEAFN
-651 ALKTSAFESL
+651 AIKTSAFESL

-686 KDLEIQKNR
+686 KDIEIQKNR
-695 KNFLWNVYQSFLEI
+695 KNFLWSVYQSFLEI

>member
-6 LLIEVLTEELPAQA
+6 LLVEILVEELPAQA
-20 LLNEYKEMPKKLHAL
+20 LLNEYKEMPKKLQAL
-35 FQKHAIEVRNETQNQ
+35 FQKRALEVG
-50 NQNQNNIEV
+50 NIEI

-67 VLVKDFPLF
+67 LLVKDFPLL
-76 TKETKEEFFGP
+76 TQETKEEFFGP
-87 PIEIACNNKDKAQ
+87 PVKIACNHQDKTQ
-100 GLNALGLGFYQKLG
+100 GLNELGLGFYQKLG
-114 LKDPKHFQSAF
+114 LKDHQHFQTAF
-125 KNNKEVLYH
+125 KNSKEVLYH
-134 AKTNPKQPTKN
+134 AKIHAKEPTKD

-155 ESLNFG
+155 EGLNFG

-188 FNNIEI
+188 FNGIEV

-216 EVHSPR
+216 QVDSPKA
-222 EYFEVLEKN
+222 YFEVLEKN
-231 HVILDPKKREEKILQ
+231 HVILDPKKREAKILQ

-253 KHHIIVEIDRDL
+253 KHRIIVEIDRDL
-265 LDEVIAITE
+265 LDEVVAITE
-274 YPSTLLGEFDKA
+274 YPSALLGEFDKA

-306 ATFNQ
+306 AAFNQ
-311 ESQKEG
+311 KSQENPT
-317 QKEDQKLHNGF
+317 LHNGF

-341 IILGNQKVLKARL
+341 IIAGNQKVLKARL

-377 VFVQGLGTLRDKMER
+377 VFVQGLGTLKDKMER
-392 ELIIAQY
+392 EAIIAQY

-413 KALELMNR
+413 KALELIGR
-421 AVQIA
+421 AVRIA
-426 KADLLSEVVYEFTE
+426 KADLLSEVVYEFSE

-450 LKQNENEWVALSLK
+450 LKQNENELVALSVK

-490 LDSLFSLFSAGK
+490 LDSLFSLFSVGK

-523 VAHYGLKF
+523 VVHYGLGF
-531 DLKVDLKNLFE
+531 DLKADLKNLFE
-542 KVGVYQSFDLEILEK
+542 KVGVYQSFDLEVLEK

-583 DIVAIIQKVKA
+583 DIVKIIQKVKA

-616 RLANINKDRNPNQTS
+616 RLANINKDRNPNES
-631 GFSANL
+631 SEFFISL
-637 FKEPQEHALFKAFN
+637 FKESQEHALFEAFN
-651 ALKTSAFESL
+651 VIKTSAFESL

-686 KDLEIQKNR
+686 KDIEIQKNR
-695 KNFLWNVYQSFLEI
+695 KNFLWSVYQSFLEI

>member
-6 LLIEVLTEELPAQA
+6 LLVEILVEELPAQA

-35 FQKHAIEVRNETQNQ
+35 FQKHALEVG
-50 NQNQNNIEV
+50 NIEI

-67 VLVKDFPLF
+67 LLVKDFPLL
-76 TKETKEEFFGP
+76 TQETKEEFFGP
-87 PIEIACNNKDKAQ
+87 PVKIACNNEDKTQ

-114 LKDPKHFQSAF
+114 LKDHQHFQTAF

-134 AKTNPKQPTKN
+134 AKIHEKEPTKD

-161 KSMRWGSVEKSF
+161 KSMRWGNVEKSF

-188 FNNIEI
+188 FNDIEV
-194 KEYGFKTKQATKA
+194 KEYGFKTKQATKV

-216 EVHSPR
+216 QVDSPKA
-222 EYFEVLEKN
+222 YFEVLEKN
-231 HVILDPKKREEKILQ
+231 HVILDPKKREAKILQ

-253 KHHIIVEIDRDL
+253 KHCIIVEIDRDL
-265 LDEVIAITE
+265 LDEVVAITE
-274 YPSTLLGEFDKA
+274 YPSALLGEFDKA

-291 SEIIITSMKENQRYF
+291 SEIITTSMKENQRYF
-306 ATFNQ
+306 AVFDQKSQ
-311 ESQKEG
+311 ESPT
-317 QKEDQKLHNGF
+317 LHNGF
-328 IVVSNAIN
+328 VVVSNAIN

-341 IILGNQKVLKARL
+341 IIAGNQKVLKARL

-377 VFVQGLGTLRDKMER
+377 VFVQGLGTLKDKMER
-392 ELIIAQY
+392 EAIIAQY
-399 LTQKYASSLNMPLE
+399 LTQKYAPSLNMPLE
-413 KALELMNR
+413 KALELVSR
-421 AVQIA
+421 AVKIA
-426 KADLLSEVVYEFTE
+426 KADLLSEVVYEFSE

-450 LKQNENEWVALSLK
+450 LKQNENELVALSVK

-470 SENAPLPSSVFSAI
+470 SENAPLPSNVFSAI
-484 VALSLK
+484 VAFSLK
-490 LDSLFSLFSAGK
+490 LDSLFSLFSVGK

-523 VAHYGLKF
+523 VAHYGLEF
-531 DLKVDLKNLFE
+531 DLKADLKNLFE
-542 KVGVYQSFDLEILEK
+542 RVGVYQSFDLEVLEK

-583 DIVAIIQKVKA
+583 DIVKIIQKVKA

-616 RLANINKDRNPNQTS
+616 RLANINKDRNPNES
-631 GFSANL
+631 SEFFISL
-637 FKEPQEHALFKAFN
+637 FKESQEHALFEAFN
-651 ALKTSAFESL
+651 AIKTSAFESL

-668 FGLHAP
+668 FGLHVP

-686 KDLEIQKNR
+686 KDIEIQKNR
-695 KNFLWNVYQSFLEI
+695 KNFLWGVYQSFLEI

>member
-6 LLIEVLTEELPAQA
+6 LLVEILVEELPAQA

-35 FQKHAIEVRNETQNQ
+35 FQKRALEVG
-50 NQNQNNIEV
+50 NIEI

-67 VLVKDFPLF
+67 LLVKDFPLL
-76 TKETKEEFFGP
+76 TQETKEEFFGP
-87 PIEIACNNKDKAQ
+87 PVKIACNHQDKTQ

-114 LKDPKHFQSAF
+114 LKDHQHFQTAF

-134 AKTNPKQPTKN
+134 AKIHAKEPTKD

-155 ESLNFG
+155 EGLNFG
-161 KSMRWGSVEKSF
+161 KSMRWGNVEKSF

-188 FNNIEI
+188 FNDIEV
-194 KEYGFKTKQATKA
+194 KEYGFKTKQATKV

-216 EVHSPR
+216 QVDSPKA
-222 EYFEVLEKN
+222 YFEVLEKK
-231 HVILDPKKREEKILQ
+231 HVILDPKKREAKILQ

-253 KHHIIVEIDRDL
+253 KHNIIVEIDRDL
-265 LDEVIAITE
+265 LDEVVAITE
-274 YPSTLLGEFDKA
+274 YPSALLGEFDKE

-291 SEIIITSMKENQRYF
+291 SEIITTSMKENQRYF
-306 ATFNQ
+306 AAFNQ
-311 ESQKEG
+311 KSQESPT
-317 QKEDQKLHNGF
+317 LHNGF

-341 IILGNQKVLKARL
+341 IIAGNQKVLKARL

-377 VFVQGLGTLRDKMER
+377 VFVQGLGTLKDKMER
-392 ELIIAQY
+392 EAVIAQY
-399 LTQKYASSLNMPLE
+399 LTQKYASSLNMSLE
-413 KALELMNR
+413 KALELVSR
-421 AVQIA
+421 AVRIA
-426 KADLLSEVVYEFTE
+426 KADLLSEVVYEFSE

-450 LKQNENEWVALSLK
+450 LKQNENELVALSVK

-490 LDSLFSLFSAGK
+490 LDSLFSLFSVGK

-523 VAHYGLKF
+523 VAHYGLEF
-531 DLKVDLKNLFE
+531 DLKADLKNLFE
-542 KVGVYQSFDLEILEK
+542 RVGVYQSFDLEVLEK

-583 DIVAIIQKVKA
+583 DIVKIIQKVKA

-616 RLANINKDRNPNQTS
+616 RLANINKDRNPNES
-631 GFSANL
+631 SEFFISL
-637 FKEPQEHALFKAFN
+637 FKEPQEHALFEAFN
-651 ALKTSAFESL
+651 AIKTSAFEGL

-686 KDLEIQKNR
+686 KEIEIQKNR
-695 KNFLWNVYQSFLEI
+695 KNFLWGVYQSFLEI

>member
-6 LLIEVLTEELPAQA
+6 LLVEILVEELPAQA

-35 FQKHAIEVRNETQNQ
+35 FQKHVLEVG
-50 NQNQNNIEV
+50 NIEI

-67 VLVKDFPLF
+67 LLVKDFPLL
-76 TKETKEEFFGP
+76 TQEIKEEFFGP
-87 PIEIACNNKDKAQ
+87 PVKIACNHQDKTQ

-114 LKDPKHFQSAF
+114 LKDHQHFQTAF

-134 AKTNPKQPTKN
+134 AKIHAKEPTKD

-155 ESLNFG
+155 EGLNFG
-161 KSMRWGSVEKSF
+161 KSMRWGNVEKSF

-188 FNNIEI
+188 FNDIEV
-194 KEYGFKTKQATKA
+194 KEYGFKTKQATKV

-216 EVHSPR
+216 QVDSPKA
-222 EYFEVLEKN
+222 YFEVLEKN
-231 HVILDPKKREEKILQ
+231 HVILDPKKREAKILQ

-253 KHHIIVEIDRDL
+253 KHHIVVEIDRDL
-265 LDEVIAITE
+265 LDEVVAITE
-274 YPSTLLGEFDKA
+274 YPSALLGEFDKA

-291 SEIIITSMKENQRYF
+291 NEIIITSMKENQRYF
-306 ATFNQ
+306 AAFNQ
-311 ESQKEG
+311 KSQESPT
-317 QKEDQKLHNGF
+317 LHNGF

-341 IILGNQKVLKARL
+341 IIAGNQKVLKARL

-377 VFVQGLGTLRDKMER
+377 VFVQGLGTLKDKMER
-392 ELIIAQY
+392 EAIIAQY
-399 LTQKYASSLNMPLE
+399 LTQKYAPSLNMPLE
-413 KALELMNR
+413 KALELVGR
-421 AVQIA
+421 AVRIA
-426 KADLLSEVVYEFTE
+426 KADLLSEVVYEFSE

-450 LKQNENEWVALSLK
+450 LEQNENELVALSVK
-464 EQYLPA
+464 EQYLPT

-490 LDSLFSLFSAGK
+490 LDSLFSLFSVGK

-523 VAHYGLKF
+523 VAHYGLEF
-531 DLKVDLKNLFE
+531 DLKADLKNLFE
-542 KVGVYQSFDLEILEK
+542 KVGVYQKFDLEVLEK

-583 DIVAIIQKVKA
+583 DIVKIIQKVKA

-616 RLANINKDRNPNQTS
+616 RLANINKDRNPNES
-631 GFSANL
+631 SEFSIRL
-637 FKEPQEHALFKAFN
+637 FKELQEHALFEAFN
-651 ALKTSAFESL
+651 AIKTSAFESL

-686 KDLEIQKNR
+686 KDIEIQKNR
-695 KNFLWNVYQSFLEI
+695 KNFLWGVYQSFLEI

>member
-6 LLIEVLTEELPAQA
+6 LLVEILVEELPAQA

-35 FQKHAIEVRNETQNQ
+35 FQKCALEVG
-50 NQNQNNIEV
+50 NIEI

-67 VLVKDFPLF
+67 LLVKDFPLL
-76 TKETKEEFFGP
+76 TQETKEEFFGP
-87 PIEIACNNKDKAQ
+87 PVKIACNHQDKTQ
-100 GLNALGLGFYQKLG
+100 GLNELGLGFYQKLG
-114 LKDPKHFQSAF
+114 LKDHQHFQTAF

-134 AKTNPKQPTKN
+134 AKIHAKEPTKD

-155 ESLNFG
+155 EGLNFG
-161 KSMRWGSVEKSF
+161 KSMRWGNVEKSF

-188 FNNIEI
+188 FNDIEV

-216 EVHSPR
+216 QVDSPKA
-222 EYFEVLEKN
+222 YFEVLEKN
-231 HVILDPKKREEKILQ
+231 HVILDPKKREAKILQ
-246 EIKELET
+246 EIKELEA
-253 KHHIIVEIDRDL
+253 KHRIIVEIDRDL
-265 LDEVIAITE
+265 LDEVVAITE
-274 YPSTLLGEFDKA
+274 YPSALLGEFDKA

-291 SEIIITSMKENQRYF
+291 SEIITTSMKENQRYF
-306 ATFNQ
+306 AAFNQ
-311 ESQKEG
+311 KSQESPT
-317 QKEDQKLHNGF
+317 LHNGF

-341 IILGNQKVLKARL
+341 IIAGNQKVLKARL

-377 VFVQGLGTLRDKMER
+377 VFVQGLGTLKDKMER
-392 ELIIAQY
+392 EAIIARY

-413 KALELMNR
+413 KALKLVSR
-421 AVQIA
+421 AVRIA
-426 KADLLSEVVYEFTE
+426 KADLLSEVVYEFSE

-450 LKQNENEWVALSLK
+450 LKQNENELVALSVK

-490 LDSLFSLFSAGK
+490 LDSLFSLFSVGK

-523 VAHYGLKF
+523 IAHYGLEF
-531 DLKVDLKNLFE
+531 DLKADLKNLFE
-542 KVGVYQSFDLEILEK
+542 RVGVYQSFDLEVLEK

-583 DIVAIIQKVKA
+583 DIVKIIQKVKA

-616 RLANINKDRNPNQTS
+616 RLANINKDRNPNES
-631 GFSANL
+631 SEFFISL
-637 FKEPQEHALFKAFN
+637 FKESQEHALFEAFN
-651 ALKTSAFESL
+651 AIKTSAFESL

-686 KDLEIQKNR
+686 KDIEIQKNR
-695 KNFLWNVYQSFLEI
+695 KNFLWSVYQSFLEI

>member
-6 LLIEVLTEELPAQA
+6 LLVEILVEELPAQA

-35 FQKHAIEVRNETQNQ
+35 FQKRALEVG
-50 NQNQNNIEV
+50 NIEI

-67 VLVKDFPLF
+67 LLVKDFPLL
-76 TKETKEEFFGP
+76 TQEIKEEFFGP
-87 PIEIACNNKDKAQ
+87 PVKIACNHQDKTQ
-100 GLNALGLGFYQKLG
+100 GLNELGLGFYQKLG
-114 LKDPKHFQSAF
+114 LKDHQHFQTAF

-134 AKTNPKQPTKN
+134 AKIHAKEPTKD

-155 ESLNFG
+155 EGLNFG
-161 KSMRWGSVEKSF
+161 KSMRWRSVEKSF

-188 FNNIEI
+188 FNGIEV
-194 KEYGFKTKQATKA
+194 KEYGFKTKQATKV

-216 EVHSPR
+216 QVDSPKA
-222 EYFEVLEKN
+222 YFEVLEKK
-231 HVILDPKKREEKILQ
+231 HVILDPKKREAKILQ

-253 KHHIIVEIDRDL
+253 KHNIIVEIDRDL
-265 LDEVIAITE
+265 LDEVVAITE
-274 YPSTLLGEFDKA
+274 YPSALLGEFDKA

-291 SEIIITSMKENQRYF
+291 SEIITTSMKENQRYF

-311 ESQKEG
+311 KSQEG
-317 QKEDQKLHNGF
+317 PTLHNGF
-328 IVVSNAIN
+328 IVVSNAIS

-341 IILGNQKVLKARL
+341 IIAGNQKVLKARL

-377 VFVQGLGTLRDKMER
+377 VFVQGLGTLKDKMER
-392 ELIIAQY
+392 EAIIAQY
-399 LTQKYASSLNMPLE
+399 LTQKYASSLNMSLE
-413 KALELMNR
+413 KALELVGR
-421 AVQIA
+421 AVRIA
-426 KADLLSEVVYEFTE
+426 KADLLSEVVYEFSE

-450 LKQNENEWVALSLK
+450 LKQNENELVALSVK

-490 LDSLFSLFSAGK
+490 LDSLFSLFSVGK

-523 VAHYGLKF
+523 VAHYGLEF
-531 DLKVDLKNLFE
+531 DLKADLKNLFE
-542 KVGVYQSFDLEILEK
+542 KVGVYQSFDLEVLEK

-570 PSIIRSVLNTNER
+570 LSIIRSVLNTNER
-583 DIVAIIQKVKA
+583 DIVKIIQKVKA

-616 RLANINKDRNPNQTS
+616 RLANINKDRNPNES
-631 GFSANL
+631 SEFFINL
-637 FKEPQEHALFKAFN
+637 FKEPQEHALFEAFN
-651 ALKTSAFESL
+651 AIKTSAFEGL

-668 FGLHAP
+668 FSLHAP

-686 KDLEIQKNR
+686 KDIEIQKNR
-695 KNFLWNVYQSFLEI
+695 KNFLWGVYQSFLEI

>member
-6 LLIEVLTEELPAQA
+6 LLVEILVEELPAQA
-20 LLNEYKEMPKKLHAL
+20 LLNEYKEMPKKLHTL
-35 FQKHAIEVRNETQNQ
+35 FQKHALEVG
-50 NQNQNNIEV
+50 NIEV

-67 VLVKDFPLF
+67 LLVKDFPLL
-76 TKETKEEFFGP
+76 TQEIKEEFFGP
-87 PIEIACNNKDKAQ
+87 PVKIACNHQDKTQ

-114 LKDPKHFQSAF
+114 LKDHQHFQTAF

-134 AKTNPKQPTKN
+134 AKIHVKEPTKD

-155 ESLNFG
+155 EGLNFG
-161 KSMRWGSVEKSF
+161 KSMRWGNVEKSF

-188 FNNIEI
+188 FNDIEV

-216 EVHSPR
+216 QVDSPKA
-222 EYFEVLEKN
+222 YFEVLEKN
-231 HVILDPKKREEKILQ
+231 HVILDPKKREAKILQ

-253 KHHIIVEIDRDL
+253 KHRIIVEIDRDL
-265 LDEVIAITE
+265 LDEVVAITE
-274 YPSTLLGEFDKA
+274 YPTALLGEFDKA

-291 SEIIITSMKENQRYF
+291 SEIITTSMKENQRYF
-306 ATFNQ
+306 AAFNQ
-311 ESQKEG
+311 KSQESPT
-317 QKEDQKLHNGF
+317 LHNGF

-341 IILGNQKVLKARL
+341 IIAGNQKVLKARL

-377 VFVQGLGTLRDKMER
+377 VFVQGLGTLKDKMER
-392 ELIIAQY
+392 EAIIAQY
-399 LTQKYASSLNMPLE
+399 LTQKYASSLNMSLE
-413 KALELMNR
+413 KALELVSR
-421 AVQIA
+421 AVRIA
-426 KADLLSEVVYEFTE
+426 KADLLSEVVYEFSE

-450 LKQNENEWVALSLK
+450 LKQNENELVALSVK

-470 SENAPLPSSVFSAI
+470 SENAPLPSSVFSTI

-490 LDSLFSLFSAGK
+490 LDSLFSLFSVGK

-523 VAHYGLKF
+523 VAHYGLGF
-531 DLKVDLKNLFE
+531 DLKADLKNLFE
-542 KVGVYQSFDLEILEK
+542 RVGVYQSFDLEVLEK

-583 DIVAIIQKVKA
+583 DIVKIIQKVKA

-616 RLANINKDRNPNQTS
+616 RLANINKDRNPNES
-631 GFSANL
+631 SEFSISL
-637 FKEPQEHALFKAFN
+637 FKELQEHALFEAFN
-651 ALKTSAFESL
+651 AIKTSAFESL

-686 KDLEIQKNR
+686 KDIEIQKNR
-695 KNFLWNVYQSFLEI
+695 KNFLWGVYQSFLEI

>member
-6 LLIEVLTEELPAQA
+6 LLVEILVEELPAQA

-35 FQKHAIEVRNETQNQ
+35 FNKRALEVGKIE
-50 NQNQNNIEV
+50 I

-67 VLVKDFPLF
+67 LLIKDFPLL
-76 TKETKEEFFGP
+76 TQETKEEFFGP
-87 PIEIACNNKDKAQ
+87 PVKIACNHQDKTQ
-100 GLNALGLGFYQKLG
+100 GLNELGLGFYQKLG
-114 LKDPKHFQSAF
+114 LKDHQHFQTAF

-134 AKTNPKQPTKN
+134 AKIHEKEPTKD

-155 ESLNFG
+155 EGLNFG

-188 FNNIEI
+188 FNDIEV

-216 EVHSPR
+216 QVDSPKA
-222 EYFEVLEKN
+222 YFEVLEKN
-231 HVILDPKKREEKILQ
+231 HVILDPKKREAKILQ

-253 KHHIIVEIDRDL
+253 KHRIIVEIDRDL
-265 LDEVIAITE
+265 LDEVVAITE

-291 SEIIITSMKENQRYF
+291 SEIITTSMKENQRYF
-306 ATFNQ
+306 AVFNQ
-311 ESQKEG
+311 KSQESPT
-317 QKEDQKLHNGF
+317 LHNGF

-341 IILGNQKVLKARL
+341 IIAGNQKVLKARL

-377 VFVQGLGTLRDKMER
+377 VFVQGLGTLKDKMER
-392 ELIIAQY
+392 ESIIAQY
-399 LTQKYASSLNMPLE
+399 LTQKYAPSLNMPLE
-413 KALELMNR
+413 KAFELVSR
-421 AVQIA
+421 AVRIA
-426 KADLLSEVVYEFTE
+426 KADLLSEVVYEFSE

-450 LKQNENEWVALSLK
+450 LKQNENELVALSVK

-523 VAHYGLKF
+523 VAHYGLEF
-531 DLKVDLKNLFE
+531 DLKADLKNLFE
-542 KVGVYQSFDLEILEK
+542 KVGVYQSFDLEVLEK

-583 DIVAIIQKVKA
+583 DIVKIIQKVKA

-616 RLANINKDRNPNQTS
+616 RLANINKDRSPNESS
-631 GFSANL
+631 GFSTSL
-637 FKEPQEHALFKAFN
+637 FKELQEHALFEAFN
-651 ALKTSAFESL
+651 AIKTSAFESL

-686 KDLEIQKNR
+686 KDIEIQKNR
-695 KNFLWNVYQSFLEI
+695 KNFLWSVYQSFLEI

>member
-6 LLIEVLTEELPAQA
+6 LLVEILVEELPAQA

-35 FQKHAIEVRNETQNQ
+35 FQKRALEVG
-50 NQNQNNIEV
+50 NIEI

-67 VLVKDFPLF
+67 LLVKDFPLL
-76 TKETKEEFFGP
+76 TQETKEEFFGP
-87 PIEIACNNKDKAQ
+87 PVKIACNHQDKTQ
-100 GLNALGLGFYQKLG
+100 GLNELGLGFYQKLG
-114 LKDPKHFQSAF
+114 LKDHQHFQTAF

-134 AKTNPKQPTKN
+134 AKIHAKEPTKD

-155 ESLNFG
+155 EGLNFG
-161 KSMRWGSVEKSF
+161 KSMRWGNVEKSF

-188 FNNIEI
+188 FNDIEV

-216 EVHSPR
+216 QVDSPKA
-222 EYFEVLEKN
+222 YFEVLEKN
-231 HVILDPKKREEKILQ
+231 HVILDPKKRKAKILQ

-253 KHHIIVEIDRDL
+253 KHRIIVEIDRDL
-265 LDEVIAITE
+265 LDEVVAITE
-274 YPSTLLGEFDKA
+274 YPSALLGEFDKA

-291 SEIIITSMKENQRYF
+291 SEIITTSMKENQRYF
-306 ATFNQ
+306 AVFNQ
-311 ESQKEG
+311 KSQESPT
-317 QKEDQKLHNGF
+317 LHNGF

-341 IILGNQKVLKARL
+341 IIAGNQKVLKARL

-377 VFVQGLGTLRDKMER
+377 VFVQGLGTLKDKMER
-392 ELIIAQY
+392 ETIIAEY
-399 LTQKYASSLNMPLE
+399 LTQKYAPSLNMPLE
-413 KALELMNR
+413 KALELVGR
-421 AVQIA
+421 AVKIA
-426 KADLLSEVVYEFTE
+426 KADLLSEVVYEFSE

-450 LKQNENEWVALSLK
+450 LKQNENELVALSVK

-490 LDSLFSLFSAGK
+490 LDSLFSLFSVGK

-523 VAHYGLKF
+523 VAYYGLEF
-531 DLKVDLKNLFE
+531 DLKADLKNLFE
-542 KVGVYQSFDLEILEK
+542 RVGVYQSFDLEVLEK

-583 DIVAIIQKVKA
+583 DIVKIIQKVKA

-616 RLANINKDRNPNQTS
+616 RLANINKDRNPNES
-631 GFSANL
+631 SEFFISL
-637 FKEPQEHALFKAFN
+637 FKESQEHALFEAFN
-651 ALKTSAFESL
+651 AIKTSAFESL
-661 DSKIEAY
+661 DSKIEAH

-686 KDLEIQKNR
+686 KDIEIQKNR
-695 KNFLWNVYQSFLEI
+695 KNFLWGVYQSFLEI

>member
-6 LLIEVLTEELPAQA
+6 LLVEILVEELPAQA

-35 FQKHAIEVRNETQNQ
+35 FNKHALEVG
-50 NQNQNNIEV
+50 NIEI

-67 VLVKDFPLF
+67 LLVKDFPLL
-76 TKETKEEFFGP
+76 TQETKEEFFGP
-87 PIEIACNNKDKAQ
+87 PVKIACNNEDKTQ

-114 LKDPKHFQSAF
+114 LKDHQHFQTAF

-134 AKTNPKQPTKN
+134 AKIHEKKPTKD

-155 ESLNFG
+155 EGLNFG

-188 FNNIEI
+188 FNDIEV

-216 EVHSPR
+216 QVDSPKA
-222 EYFEVLEKN
+222 YFEVLEKN
-231 HVILDPKKREEKILQ
+231 HVILDPKKREAKILQ
-246 EIKELET
+246 EIKELEA
-253 KHHIIVEIDRDL
+253 KHCIIVEIDRDL
-265 LDEVIAITE
+265 LDEVVAITE
-274 YPSTLLGEFDKA
+274 YPSALLGEFDKA

-306 ATFNQ
+306 AVF
-311 ESQKEG
+311 SQKSHESPT
-317 QKEDQKLHNGF
+317 LHNGF

-341 IILGNQKVLKARL
+341 IIAGNQKVLKARL

-377 VFVQGLGTLRDKMER
+377 VFVQGLGTLKDKMER
-392 ELIIAQY
+392 EAIIAQY

-413 KALELMNR
+413 KALELVGR
-421 AVQIA
+421 AVRIA
-426 KADLLSEVVYEFTE
+426 KADLLSEVVYEFSE

-450 LKQNENEWVALSLK
+450 LRQNENELVALSLK

-470 SENAPLPSSVFSAI
+470 SENAPLPSNVFSAI

-523 VAHYGLKF
+523 IAHYGLEF
-531 DLKVDLKNLFE
+531 DLKADLKNLFE
-542 KVGVYQSFDLEILEK
+542 KVGVYKSFDLEILEK
-557 FLLERFNNLIDCN
+557 FLLERFHNLIDCN

-583 DIVAIIQKVKA
+583 DIVKIIQKVKA

-601 PKNAQKKEL
+601 PKNTQKKEL

-616 RLANINKDRNPNQTS
+616 RLANINKDRNPNESS
-631 GFSANL
+631 GFSTSL
-637 FKEPQEHALFKAFN
+637 FKESQEHALFEAFN
-651 ALKTSAFESL
+651 AIKTSTFESL

-686 KDLEIQKNR
+686 KDIEIQKNR
-695 KNFLWNVYQSFLEI
+695 KNFLWGVYQSFLEI

>member
-6 LLIEVLTEELPAQA
+6 LLVEILVEELPAQA

-35 FQKHAIEVRNETQNQ
+35 FQKRALEVG
-50 NQNQNNIEV
+50 NIEI

-67 VLVKDFPLF
+67 LLVKDFPLL
-76 TKETKEEFFGP
+76 TQETKEEFFGP
-87 PIEIACNNKDKAQ
+87 PVKIACNHQDKTQ
-100 GLNALGLGFYQKLG
+100 GLNELGLGFYQKLG
-114 LKDPKHFQSAF
+114 LKDHQHFQTAF

-134 AKTNPKQPTKN
+134 AKIHAKEPAKD

-155 ESLNFG
+155 EGLNFG
-161 KSMRWGSVEKSF
+161 KSMRWGNVEKSF

-188 FNNIEI
+188 FNDIEV

-216 EVHSPR
+216 QVDSPKA
-222 EYFEVLEKN
+222 YFEVLEKK
-231 HVILDPKKREEKILQ
+231 HVILDPKKREAKILQ

-253 KHHIIVEIDRDL
+253 KHRIIVEIDRDL
-265 LDEVIAITE
+265 LDEVVAITE
-274 YPSTLLGEFDKA
+274 YPSALLGEFDKA

-291 SEIIITSMKENQRYF
+291 SEIITTSMKENQRYF
-306 ATFNQ
+306 AAFNQ
-311 ESQKEG
+311 KSQESPT
-317 QKEDQKLHNGF
+317 LHNGF

-341 IILGNQKVLKARL
+341 IIAGNQKVLKARL

-377 VFVQGLGTLRDKMER
+377 VFVQGLGTLKDKMER
-392 ELIIAQY
+392 EAIIAEY
-399 LTQKYASSLNMPLE
+399 LTQKYAPSLNMPLE
-413 KALELMNR
+413 KALELVSR
-421 AVQIA
+421 AVRIA
-426 KADLLSEVVYEFTE
+426 KADLLSEVVYEFSE

-450 LKQNENEWVALSLK
+450 LKQNENESVALSVK

-490 LDSLFSLFSAGK
+490 LDSLFSLFSVGK

-523 VAHYGLKF
+523 VAHYGLGF
-531 DLKVDLKNLFE
+531 DLKADLKNLFE
-542 KVGVYQSFDLEILEK
+542 KVGVYQSFDLEVLEK

-583 DIVAIIQKVKA
+583 DIVKIIQKVKA

-616 RLANINKDRNPNQTS
+616 RLANINKDRNPNES
-631 GFSANL
+631 SEFSISL
-637 FKEPQEHALFKAFN
+637 FKELQEHALFEAFN
-651 ALKTSAFESL
+651 AIKTSAFESL

-686 KDLEIQKNR
+686 KDIEIQKNR
-695 KNFLWNVYQSFLEI
+695 KNFLWGVYQSFLEI

>member
-6 LLIEVLTEELPAQA
+6 LLVEILVEELPAQA

-35 FQKHAIEVRNETQNQ
+35 FSKRALEVG
-50 NQNQNNIEV
+50 NIEI

-67 VLVKDFPLF
+67 LLIKDFPLL
-76 TKETKEEFFGP
+76 TQETKEEFFGP
-87 PIEIACNNKDKAQ
+87 PVKIACNHQDKTQ

-114 LKDPKHFQSAF
+114 LKDHQHFQTAF

-134 AKTNPKQPTKN
+134 AKIHAKEPTKD

-161 KSMRWGSVEKSF
+161 KSMRWGNVEKSF

-188 FNNIEI
+188 FNDIEV

-216 EVHSPR
+216 QVDSPKA
-222 EYFEVLEKN
+222 YFEVLEKN
-231 HVILDPKKREEKILQ
+231 HVILDPKKREAKILQ

-253 KHHIIVEIDRDL
+253 KHRIIVEIDRDL
-265 LDEVIAITE
+265 LDEVVAITE
-274 YPSTLLGEFDKA
+274 YPSALLGEFDKA

-291 SEIIITSMKENQRYF
+291 SEIITTSMKENQRYF
-306 ATFNQ
+306 AAFNQ
-311 ESQKEG
+311 KSQESPT
-317 QKEDQKLHNGF
+317 LHNGF

-341 IILGNQKVLKARL
+341 IIAGNQKVLKARL

-377 VFVQGLGTLRDKMER
+377 VFVQGLGTLKDKMER
-392 ELIIAQY
+392 EAIIAQY

-413 KALELMNR
+413 KALELVGR
-421 AVQIA
+421 AVRIA
-426 KADLLSEVVYEFTE
+426 KADLLSEVVYEFSE

-450 LKQNENEWVALSLK
+450 LKQNENELVALSVK

-490 LDSLFSLFSAGK
+490 LDSLFSLFSTGK

-523 VAHYGLKF
+523 VAHYGLEF
-531 DLKVDLKNLFE
+531 DLKADLKNLFE
-542 KVGVYQSFDLEILEK
+542 KVGVYQSFDLEVLEK

-583 DIVAIIQKVKA
+583 DIVKIIQKVKA

-616 RLANINKDRNPNQTS
+616 RLANINKDRNPNES
-631 GFSANL
+631 GEFSISL
-637 FKEPQEHALFKAFN
+637 FKELQEHALFEAFN
-651 ALKTSAFESL
+651 AIKTSAFESL

-686 KDLEIQKNR
+686 KDIEIQKNR
-695 KNFLWNVYQSFLEI
+695 KNFLWGVYQSFLEI

>member
-6 LLIEVLTEELPAQA
+6 LLVEILVEELPAQA

-35 FQKHAIEVRNETQNQ
+35 FQKRTLEVG
-50 NQNQNNIEV
+50 NIEI

-67 VLVKDFPLF
+67 LLIKDFPLL
-76 TKETKEEFFGP
+76 TQETKEEFFGP
-87 PIEIACNNKDKAQ
+87 PVKIACNHQDKTQ

-114 LKDPKHFQSAF
+114 LKDHQHFQTAF

-134 AKTNPKQPTKN
+134 AKIHVKEPTKD

-155 ESLNFG
+155 EDLNFG
-161 KSMRWGSVEKSF
+161 KSMRWGNVEKSF

-188 FNNIEI
+188 FNDIEV

-216 EVHSPR
+216 QVDSPKA
-222 EYFEVLEKN
+222 YFEVLEKK
-231 HVILDPKKREEKILQ
+231 HVILDPKKREAKILQ

-253 KHHIIVEIDRDL
+253 KHCIIVEIDRDL
-265 LDEVIAITE
+265 LDEVVAITE
-274 YPSTLLGEFDKA
+274 YPSALLGEFDKA

-291 SEIIITSMKENQRYF
+291 SEIITTSMKENQRYF
-306 ATFNQ
+306 VAFNQ
-311 ESQKEG
+311 KSQESPT
-317 QKEDQKLHNGF
+317 LHNGF

-341 IILGNQKVLKARL
+341 IIAGNQKVLKARL

-377 VFVQGLGTLRDKMER
+377 VFVQGLGTLKDKMER
-392 ELIIAQY
+392 EAVIAQY

-413 KALELMNR
+413 KALELVSR
-421 AVQIA
+421 AVKIA
-426 KADLLSEVVYEFTE
+426 KADLLSEVVYEFSE

-450 LKQNENEWVALSLK
+450 LKQNENELVALSVK

-490 LDSLFSLFSAGK
+490 LDSLFSLFSVGK

-523 VAHYGLKF
+523 VAHYGLEF
-531 DLKVDLKNLFE
+531 DLKADLKNLFE
-542 KVGVYQSFDLEILEK
+542 KVGVYQSFDLEVLEK

-583 DIVAIIQKVKA
+583 DIVKIIQKVKA

-616 RLANINKDRNPNQTS
+616 RLANINKDRNPNES
-631 GFSANL
+631 SEFSISL
-637 FKEPQEHALFKAFN
+637 FKELQEHALFEAFN
-651 ALKTSAFESL
+651 AIKTSAFESL

-668 FGLHAP
+668 FGLHVP

-686 KDLEIQKNR
+686 KDIEIQKNR
-695 KNFLWNVYQSFLEI
+695 KNFLWGVYQSFLEI

>member
-6 LLIEVLTEELPAQA
+6 LLVEILVEELPAQA

-35 FQKHAIEVRNETQNQ
+35 FQKHTLEVG
-50 NQNQNNIEV
+50 NIEI

-67 VLVKDFPLF
+67 LLVKDFPLL
-76 TKETKEEFFGP
+76 TQETKEEFFGP
-87 PIEIACNNKDKAQ
+87 PVKIACNHQDKTQ

-114 LKDPKHFQSAF
+114 LKDHQHFQTAF

-134 AKTNPKQPTKN
+134 AKIHAKEPTKD

-155 ESLNFG
+155 EGLNFG
-161 KSMRWGSVEKSF
+161 KSMRWGNVEKSF

-188 FNNIEI
+188 FNDIEV

-216 EVHSPR
+216 QVDSPKA
-222 EYFEVLEKN
+222 YFEILEKN
-231 HVILDPKKREEKILQ
+231 HVILDPKKREAKILQ

-253 KHHIIVEIDRDL
+253 KHRIIVEIDRDL
-265 LDEVIAITE
+265 LDEVVAITE
-274 YPSTLLGEFDKA
+274 YPSALLGEFDKA

-291 SEIIITSMKENQRYF
+291 SEIITTSMKENQRYF
-306 ATFNQ
+306 AAFNQ
-311 ESQKEG
+311 KSQESPT
-317 QKEDQKLHNGF
+317 LHNGF

-341 IILGNQKVLKARL
+341 IIAGNQKVLKARL

-377 VFVQGLGTLRDKMER
+377 VFVQGLGTLKDKMER
-392 ELIIAQY
+392 ESIIAQY
-399 LTQKYASSLNMPLE
+399 LTQKYASSLNMSLE
-413 KALELMNR
+413 KALELVGR
-421 AVQIA
+421 AVRIA
-426 KADLLSEVVYEFTE
+426 KADLLSEVVYEFSE

-450 LKQNENEWVALSLK
+450 LKQNENESVALSVK

-490 LDSLFSLFSAGK
+490 LDSLFSLFSVGK

-523 VAHYGLKF
+523 VAHYGLEF
-531 DLKVDLKNLFE
+531 DLKADLKNLFE
-542 KVGVYQSFDLEILEK
+542 KVGVYQSFDLEVLEK

-583 DIVAIIQKVKA
+583 DIVKIIQKVKV

-616 RLANINKDRNPNQTS
+616 RLANINKDRNPNES
-631 GFSANL
+631 SEFFISL
-637 FKEPQEHALFKAFN
+637 FKEPQEHALFEAFN
-651 ALKTSAFESL
+651 AIKTSAFESL

-686 KDLEIQKNR
+686 KDIEIQKNR
-695 KNFLWNVYQSFLEI
+695 KNFLWGVYQSFLEI

>member
-6 LLIEVLTEELPAQA
+6 LLVEILVEELPAQA

-35 FQKHAIEVRNETQNQ
+35 FQKRALEVG
-50 NQNQNNIEV
+50 NIEI

-67 VLVKDFPLF
+67 LLVKDFPLL
-76 TKETKEEFFGP
+76 TQETKEEFFGP
-87 PIEIACNNKDKAQ
+87 PVKIACNHQDKTQ
-100 GLNALGLGFYQKLG
+100 GLNELGLGFYQKLG
-114 LKDPKHFQSAF
+114 LKDHQHFQTAF

-134 AKTNPKQPTKN
+134 AKIHAKKPTKD

-155 ESLNFG
+155 EGLNFG

-188 FNNIEI
+188 FNDIEV

-216 EVHSPR
+216 PVDSPKA
-222 EYFEVLEKN
+222 YFEVLGKN
-231 HVILDPKKREEKILQ
+231 HVILDPKKREAKILQ
-246 EIKELET
+246 EIKELEI
-253 KHHIIVEIDRDL
+253 KHRIIVEIDRDL
-265 LDEVIAITE
+265 LDEVVAITE
-274 YPSTLLGEFDKA
+274 YPSALLGEFDKA

-291 SEIIITSMKENQRYF
+291 SEIITTSMKENQRYF
-306 ATFNQ
+306 AAFNQ
-311 ESQKEG
+311 KSQESPT
-317 QKEDQKLHNGF
+317 LHNGF

-341 IILGNQKVLKARL
+341 IIAGNQKVLKARL

-377 VFVQGLGTLRDKMER
+377 VFVQGLGTLKDKMER
-392 ELIIAQY
+392 EAIIAQY

-413 KALELMNR
+413 KALELIGR
-421 AVQIA
+421 AVRIA
-426 KADLLSEVVYEFTE
+426 KADLLSEVVYEFSE

-450 LKQNENEWVALSLK
+450 LKQNENELVALSVK
-464 EQYLPA
+464 EQYLPT
-470 SENAPLPSSVFSAI
+470 SENAPLPSSVFGAI

-490 LDSLFSLFSAGK
+490 LDSLFSLFSVGK

-523 VAHYGLKF
+523 VAHYGLEF
-531 DLKVDLKNLFE
+531 DLKADLKNLFE

-583 DIVAIIQKVKA
+583 DIVKIIQKVKA

-616 RLANINKDRNPNQTS
+616 RLANINKDRNPNES
-631 GFSANL
+631 SEFFISL
-637 FKEPQEHALFKAFN
+637 FKELQEHALFEAFN
-651 ALKTSAFESL
+651 AIKTSAFESL

-686 KDLEIQKNR
+686 KDIEIQKNR
-695 KNFLWNVYQSFLEI
+695 KNFLWSVYQSFLEI

>member
-6 LLIEVLTEELPAQA
+6 LLVEILVEELPAQA

-35 FQKHAIEVRNETQNQ
+35 FQKRALEVG
-50 NQNQNNIEV
+50 NIEI

-67 VLVKDFPLF
+67 LLVKDFPLL
-76 TKETKEEFFGP
+76 TQETKEEFFGP
-87 PIEIACNNKDKAQ
+87 PVKIACNHQDKTQ
-100 GLNALGLGFYQKLG
+100 GLNELGLGFYQKLG
-114 LKDPKHFQSAF
+114 LKDHRHFQTAF

-134 AKTNPKQPTKN
+134 AKIHVKEPTKD

-155 ESLNFG
+155 EGLNFG
-161 KSMRWGSVEKSF
+161 KSMRWGNVEKSF

-188 FNNIEI
+188 FNDIEV
-194 KEYGFKTKQATKA
+194 KEYGFKTKQATKV

-216 EVHSPR
+216 QVDSPKA
-222 EYFEVLEKN
+222 YFEVLEKN
-231 HVILDPKKREEKILQ
+231 HVILDPKKREAKILQ

-265 LDEVIAITE
+265 LDEVVAITE
-274 YPSTLLGEFDKA
+274 YPSALLGEFDKA

-291 SEIIITSMKENQRYF
+291 SEIITTSMKENQRYF
-306 ATFNQ
+306 AAFNQ
-311 ESQKEG
+311 KSQESPT
-317 QKEDQKLHNGF
+317 LHNGF

-341 IILGNQKVLKARL
+341 IITGNQKVLKARL

-377 VFVQGLGTLRDKMER
+377 VFVQGLGTLKDKMER
-392 ELIIAQY
+392 EAIIAEY

-413 KALELMNR
+413 KALELVSR
-421 AVQIA
+421 AVRIA
-426 KADLLSEVVYEFTE
+426 KADLLSEVVYEFSE

-450 LKQNENEWVALSLK
+450 LKQNENELVALSVK

-490 LDSLFSLFSAGK
+490 LDSLFSLFSVGK

-523 VAHYGLKF
+523 IAHYGLEF
-531 DLKVDLKNLFE
+531 DLKADLKNLFE

-583 DIVAIIQKVKA
+583 DIVKIIQKVKA
-594 LKRFLDD
+594 LKRFLDN

-616 RLANINKDRNPNQTS
+616 RLANINKDRNPNES
-631 GFSANL
+631 SEFSISL
-637 FKEPQEHALFKAFN
+637 FKESQEHALFEAFN
-651 ALKTSAFESL
+651 AIKTSAFESL

-686 KDLEIQKNR
+686 KDIEIQKNR
-695 KNFLWNVYQSFLEI
+695 KNFLWSVYQSFLEI

>member
-6 LLIEVLTEELPAQA
+6 LLVEILVEELPAQA

-35 FQKHAIEVRNETQNQ
+35 FQKHALEVG
-50 NQNQNNIEV
+50 NIEI

-67 VLVKDFPLF
+67 LLVKDFPLL
-76 TKETKEEFFGP
+76 TQETKEEFFGP
-87 PIEIACNNKDKAQ
+87 PIKIACNNEDKTQ

-114 LKDPKHFQSAF
+114 LKDHQHFQTAF

-134 AKTNPKQPTKN
+134 AKIHVKEPTKD

-161 KSMRWGSVEKSF
+161 KSMRWGNVEKSF

-188 FNNIEI
+188 FNDIEV

-216 EVHSPR
+216 QVDSPKA
-222 EYFEVLEKN
+222 YFEVLEKN
-231 HVILDPKKREEKILQ
+231 HVILDPKKREAKILQ

-253 KHHIIVEIDRDL
+253 KHNIIVEIDRDL
-265 LDEVIAITE
+265 LDEVVAITE

-291 SEIIITSMKENQRYF
+291 SEIITTSMKENQRYF
-306 ATFNQ
+306 AAFNQ
-311 ESQKEG
+311 KSQESPT
-317 QKEDQKLHNGF
+317 LHNGF

-341 IILGNQKVLKARL
+341 IIAGNQKVLKARL

-377 VFVQGLGTLRDKMER
+377 VFVQGLGTLKDKMER
-392 ELIIAQY
+392 EAVIAQY

-413 KALELMNR
+413 KALELVSR
-421 AVQIA
+421 AVRIA
-426 KADLLSEVVYEFTE
+426 KADLLSEVVYEFSE

-450 LKQNENEWVALSLK
+450 LKQNENELVALSVK

-490 LDSLFSLFSAGK
+490 LDSLFSLFSVGK

-510 FALRRLSFGLLKI
+510 FALRRLGFGLLKI
-523 VAHYGLKF
+523 VAHYGLGF
-531 DLKVDLKNLFE
+531 DLKADLKNLFE
-542 KVGVYQSFDLEILEK
+542 KVGVYQSFDLEVLEK

-583 DIVAIIQKVKA
+583 DIVKIIQKVKA

-616 RLANINKDRNPNQTS
+616 RLANINKDRNPNES
-631 GFSANL
+631 SEFFISL
-637 FKEPQEHALFKAFN
+637 FKESQEHALFEAFN
-651 ALKTSAFESL
+651 AIKTSAFESL

-686 KDLEIQKNR
+686 KDIEIQKNR
-695 KNFLWNVYQSFLEI
+695 KNFLWGVYQSFLEI

>member
-6 LLIEVLTEELPAQA
+6 LLVEILVEELPAQA

-35 FQKHAIEVRNETQNQ
+35 FQKRALEVG
-50 NQNQNNIEV
+50 NIEI

-67 VLVKDFPLF
+67 LLVKDFPLL
-76 TKETKEEFFGP
+76 TQETKEEFFGP
-87 PIEIACNNKDKAQ
+87 PVKIACNHQDKTQ
-100 GLNALGLGFYQKLG
+100 GLNELGLGFYQKLG
-114 LKDPKHFQSAF
+114 LKDHQHFQTAF
-125 KNNKEVLYH
+125 KNSKEVLYH
-134 AKTNPKQPTKN
+134 AKIHAKEPTKD

-155 ESLNFG
+155 EGLNFG

-188 FNNIEI
+188 FNGIEV

-216 EVHSPR
+216 QVDSPKA
-222 EYFEVLEKN
+222 YFEVLEKN
-231 HVILDPKKREEKILQ
+231 HVILDPKKREAKILQ
-246 EIKELET
+246 EIKELEI
-253 KHHIIVEIDRDL
+253 KHRIIIEIDRDL
-265 LDEVIAITE
+265 LDEVVAITE
-274 YPSTLLGEFDKA
+274 YPSALLGEFDKA

-291 SEIIITSMKENQRYF
+291 SEIITTSMKENQRYF
-306 ATFNQ
+306 AAFNQ
-311 ESQKEG
+311 KSQESPT
-317 QKEDQKLHNGF
+317 LHNGF

-341 IILGNQKVLKARL
+341 IIAGNQKVLKARL

-377 VFVQGLGTLRDKMER
+377 VFVQGLGTLKDKMER
-392 ELIIAQY
+392 EAVIAQY
-399 LTQKYASSLNMPLE
+399 LTQKYAPSLNMPLE
-413 KALELMNR
+413 KALELVSR
-421 AVQIA
+421 AVRIA
-426 KADLLSEVVYEFTE
+426 KADLLSEVVYEFSE

-450 LKQNENEWVALSLK
+450 LKQNENELVALSVK

-523 VAHYGLKF
+523 IAHYGLEF
-531 DLKVDLKNLFE
+531 DLKADLKNLFE
-542 KVGVYQSFDLEILEK
+542 KVGVYQSFDLEVLEK

-583 DIVAIIQKVKA
+583 DIVKIIQKVKA

-616 RLANINKDRNPNQTS
+616 RLANINKDRNPNES
-631 GFSANL
+631 SEFFISL
-637 FKEPQEHALFKAFN
+637 FKELQEHALFEAFN
-651 ALKTSAFESL
+651 AIKTSAFESL

-686 KDLEIQKNR
+686 KDIEIQKNR
-695 KNFLWNVYQSFLEI
+695 KNFLWSVYQSFLEI

>member
-6 LLIEVLTEELPAQA
+6 LLVEILVEELPAQA

-35 FQKHAIEVRNETQNQ
+35 FQKRALEVGTIE
-50 NQNQNNIEV
+50 I

-67 VLVKDFPLF
+67 LLVKDFPLL
-76 TKETKEEFFGP
+76 TQEIKEEFFGP
-87 PIEIACNNKDKAQ
+87 PVKIACNHQDKTQ

-114 LKDPKHFQSAF
+114 LKDPKHFQTAF

-134 AKTNPKQPTKN
+134 AKIHAKEPTKD

-155 ESLNFG
+155 EGLNFG
-161 KSMRWGSVEKSF
+161 KSMRWGNVEKSF

-188 FNNIEI
+188 FNGIEV
-194 KEYGFKTKQATKA
+194 KEYGFKTKQATKV

-216 EVHSPR
+216 QVDSPKA
-222 EYFEVLEKN
+222 YFEVLEKK
-231 HVILDPKKREEKILQ
+231 HVILDPKKREAKILQ

-253 KHHIIVEIDRDL
+253 KHRIIVEIDRDL
-265 LDEVIAITE
+265 LDEVVAITE
-274 YPSTLLGEFDKA
+274 YPSALLGEFDKA

-291 SEIIITSMKENQRYF
+291 SEIITTSMKENQRYF
-306 ATFNQ
+306 AAFNQ
-311 ESQKEG
+311 KSQESPT
-317 QKEDQKLHNGF
+317 LHNGF

-341 IILGNQKVLKARL
+341 IIAGNQKVLKARL

-377 VFVQGLGTLRDKMER
+377 VFVQGLGTLKDKMER
-392 ELIIAQY
+392 EAIIAEY
-399 LTQKYASSLNMPLE
+399 LTQKYAPSLNMPLE
-413 KALELMNR
+413 KALELVGR
-421 AVQIA
+421 AVRIA
-426 KADLLSEVVYEFTE
+426 KADLLSEVVYEFSE

-450 LKQNENEWVALSLK
+450 LKQNENELVALSVK

-490 LDSLFSLFSAGK
+490 LDSLFSLFSVGK

-523 VAHYGLKF
+523 VAHYGLEF
-531 DLKVDLKNLFE
+531 DLKADLKNLFE

-583 DIVAIIQKVKA
+583 DIVKIIQKVKA

-616 RLANINKDRNPNQTS
+616 RLANINKDRNPNES
-631 GFSANL
+631 SEFSISL
-637 FKEPQEHALFKAFN
+637 FKELQEHALFEAFN
-651 ALKTSAFESL
+651 AIKTSAFESL

-686 KDLEIQKNR
+686 KDIEIQKNR
-695 KNFLWNVYQSFLEI
+695 KNFLWGVYQSFLEI

>member
-6 LLIEVLTEELPAQA
+6 LLVEILVEELPAQA

-35 FQKHAIEVRNETQNQ
+35 FQKRALEVGKIE
-50 NQNQNNIEV
+50 I

-67 VLVKDFPLF
+67 LFVKDFPLL
-76 TKETKEEFFGP
+76 TQETKEEFFGP
-87 PIEIACNNKDKAQ
+87 PVKIACNHQDKTQ

-114 LKDPKHFQSAF
+114 LKDRQHFQTAF

-134 AKTNPKQPTKN
+134 AKIHEKEPTKD

-155 ESLNFG
+155 EGLNFG
-161 KSMRWGSVEKSF
+161 KSMRWGNVEKSF

-188 FNNIEI
+188 FNDIEV

-216 EVHSPR
+216 QVDSPKA
-222 EYFEVLEKN
+222 YFEVLEKN
-231 HVILDPKKREEKILQ
+231 HVILDPKKREVKILQ

-253 KHHIIVEIDRDL
+253 KHNIIVEIDRDL
-265 LDEVIAITE
+265 LDEVVAITE
-274 YPSTLLGEFDKA
+274 YPTALLGEFDKA

-291 SEIIITSMKENQRYF
+291 SEIITTSMKENQRYF
-306 ATFNQ
+306 AAFNQ
-311 ESQKEG
+311 KSQESPT
-317 QKEDQKLHNGF
+317 LHNGF

-341 IILGNQKVLKARL
+341 IIAGNQKVLKARL

-377 VFVQGLGTLRDKMER
+377 VFVQGLGTLKDKMER
-392 ELIIAQY
+392 ETIIAQY
-399 LTQKYASSLNMPLE
+399 LTQKYASSLNMSLE
-413 KALELMNR
+413 KALELVSR
-421 AVQIA
+421 AVRIA
-426 KADLLSEVVYEFTE
+426 KADLLSEVVYEFSE

-450 LKQNENEWVALSLK
+450 LKQNENELVALSVK

-490 LDSLFSLFSAGK
+490 LDSLFSLFSVGK

-523 VAHYGLKF
+523 VAHYGLGF
-531 DLKVDLKNLFE
+531 DLKADLKNLFE
-542 KVGVYQSFDLEILEK
+542 RVGVYQSFDLEVLEK

-583 DIVAIIQKVKA
+583 DIVKIIQKVKA

-616 RLANINKDRNPNQTS
+616 RLANINKDRNPNES
-631 GFSANL
+631 SEFFISL
-637 FKEPQEHALFKAFN
+637 FKEPQEHALFEAFN
-651 ALKTSAFESL
+651 AIKTSAFESL

-674 LEEYFKSVLVMD
+674 LEEYFKGVLVMD
-686 KDLEIQKNR
+686 KDIEIQKNR
-695 KNFLWNVYQSFLEI
+695 KNFLWSVYQSFLEI

>member
-6 LLIEVLTEELPAQA
+6 LLVEILVEELPAQA

-35 FQKHAIEVRNETQNQ
+35 FQKHALEVG
-50 NQNQNNIEV
+50 NIEI

-67 VLVKDFPLF
+67 LLVKDFPLL
-76 TKETKEEFFGP
+76 TQETKEEFFGP
-87 PIEIACNNKDKAQ
+87 PVKIACNHQDKTQ
-100 GLNALGLGFYQKLG
+100 GLNELGLGFYQKLG
-114 LKDPKHFQSAF
+114 LKDHQHFQTAF

-134 AKTNPKQPTKN
+134 AKIHAKEPTKD

-155 ESLNFG
+155 EGLNFG
-161 KSMRWGSVEKSF
+161 KSMRWGNVEKSF

-188 FNNIEI
+188 FNDIEV
-194 KEYGFKTKQATKA
+194 KEYGFKTKQATKV

-216 EVHSPR
+216 QVDSPKA
-222 EYFEVLEKN
+222 YFEVLEKN
-231 HVILDPKKREEKILQ
+231 HVILDPKKREAKILQ

-253 KHHIIVEIDRDL
+253 KHRIIVEIDRDL
-265 LDEVIAITE
+265 LDEVVAITE
-274 YPSTLLGEFDKA
+274 YPSALLGEFDKA

-291 SEIIITSMKENQRYF
+291 SEIITTSMKENQRYF
-306 ATFNQ
+306 AAFNQ
-311 ESQKEG
+311 KSQESPT
-317 QKEDQKLHNGF
+317 LHNGF

-341 IILGNQKVLKARL
+341 IIAGNQKVLKARL

-377 VFVQGLGTLRDKMER
+377 VFVQGLGTLKDKMER
-392 ELIIAQY
+392 EAIIAEY

-413 KALELMNR
+413 KALELVGR
-421 AVQIA
+421 AVRIA
-426 KADLLSEVVYEFTE
+426 KADLLSEVVYEFSE

-450 LKQNENEWVALSLK
+450 LKQNENELVALSVK
-464 EQYLPA
+464 EQYLPT

-490 LDSLFSLFSAGK
+490 LDSLFSLFSVGK

-523 VAHYGLKF
+523 IAHYGLGF
-531 DLKVDLKNLFE
+531 DLKADLKNLFE
-542 KVGVYQSFDLEILEK
+542 KVGVYQSFDLEVLEK

-583 DIVAIIQKVKA
+583 DIVKIIQKVKA

-616 RLANINKDRNPNQTS
+616 RLANINKDRNPNES
-631 GFSANL
+631 SEFFISL
-637 FKEPQEHALFKAFN
+637 FKELQEHALFEAFN
-651 ALKTSAFESL
+651 AIKTSAFESL

-686 KDLEIQKNR
+686 KDIEIQKNR
-695 KNFLWNVYQSFLEI
+695 KNFLWGVYQSFLEI